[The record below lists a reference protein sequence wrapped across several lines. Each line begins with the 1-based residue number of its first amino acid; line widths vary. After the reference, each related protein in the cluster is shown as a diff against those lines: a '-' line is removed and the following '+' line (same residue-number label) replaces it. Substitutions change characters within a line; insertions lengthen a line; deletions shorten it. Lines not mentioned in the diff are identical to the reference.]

1 MRGKGH
7 LLQLIDERG
16 QFDENA
22 CESFLHDA
30 GAIEWNKKYNVI
42 SIMGP
47 QSSGKSTLMNHA
59 FGTSFQEMDELSGCV
74 CNLFVERAREDDNAR
89 FSLSLSLVS
98 SLFLDADFYTSSFVS
113 ILFDRNRRRQTTKG
127 VWMAIAESEQSS
139 SSNNNNTVVLD
150 LEGSDGRE
158 RGEDDQTFEKQTALF
173 ALASSDVLLVNVWCN
188 DIGREHA
195 SGKPLLKT
203 ILQVNLKLFCNSSSS
218 ATRKTKL
225 VFVIRDRS
233 KTPIELLEKSLKED
247 VEQVWQSIKK
257 PEHFANSDVSEFFDV
272 GYFSLPHY
280 LHENEL
286 FVKECQGLRAALMS
300 STDSSSVVSSDGDT
314 TESKVPST
322 ALPTSMREIWKAV
335 QENRDL
341 DLPAHAIMVA
351 TVRCEEIATMCA
363 DAVEASDAI
372 GMLCERANTP
382 NASECTTLGKE
393 IEAIAKTGFDVYDAE
408 TAFFDKN
415 VRDMKRRELAGKLTT
430 VFKPTLEAH
439 FTNVSKKLLT
449 KVRRELDAAAS
460 GFENDEDA
468 SKKKSLKFSQMALSL
483 EEESINAWNEHVAN
497 STPTENIDGWNFEI
511 VKDLTRLFHK
521 DLEETIDHEKTEKS
535 ALMARNVERT
545 FSRQI
550 STSILGAVDEFSR
563 EICVDDEDED
573 GSSGRKSEDAEA
585 ASKRRQREEKKYS
598 LWPAARLAYRA
609 SEKKWMETLENA
621 LLNFDLPGD
630 AFESRKNE
638 AENAIKIAS
647 KGTCFEAGDKASE
660 FMRQSFNAYF
670 NKTKEGIPRV
680 WTSSDDVGKIARMA
694 RLNAVNVLANVCI
707 NRIGADMPRL
717 KAVAMTQFQ
726 TEEAKT
732 FAKEER
738 MKIAKVEKAL
748 RTLVP
753 GTNSNNTSSS
763 SETDEDQSTSTRRA
777 EEEEIAQPPFP
788 SEWSLKVCDT
798 KASDVVL
805 SPSEC
810 RQHYRRFEAETTHFV
825 AQALHAQ
832 QNAQKDGLF
841 GGAPM
846 WMIFALFVL
855 GWNEIV
861 YFLTHPFRLMFF
873 IFLALYARAILRQ
886 INAQEAFK
894 LGVVPGCAFLVA
906 KGVPAAVAIF
916 QKLIEQQS
924 PQALTEGLDFSKV
937 LLGATPG
944 GASSEDDE
952 EREEKRNEKTTDGT
966 HHHEPMDI
974 DSPHHQAK
982 KNVSSPFASVR
993 RRTAAVGAAR
1003 D

>member
-1 MRGKGH
+1 M
-7 LLQLIDERG
+7 LT
-16 QFDENA
+16 
-22 CESFLHDA
+22 
-30 GAIEWNKKYNVI
+30 
-42 SIMGP
+42 
-47 QSSGKSTLMNHA
+47 TLN
-59 FGTSFQEMDELSGCV
+59 T
-74 CNLFVERAREDDNAR
+74 
-89 FSLSLSLVS
+89 
-98 SLFLDADFYTSSFVS
+98 
-113 ILFDRNRRRQTTKG
+113 ILFFLFNRRRQTTKG
-127 VWMAIAESEQSS
+127 VWMAIAESDD
-139 SSNNNNTVVLD
+139 NNNNTIVLD

-173 ALASSDVLLVNVWCN
+173 ALAASDVLLVNVWCN

-203 ILQVNLKLFCNSSSS
+203 ILQVNLKLFCSNNKT
-218 ATRKTKL
+218 ATKKTKL

-233 KTPIELLEKSLKED
+233 KTPIELLEKALKED

-280 LHENEL
+280 LHENEV
-286 FVKECQGLRAALMS
+286 FVKECKGLRAALIS
-300 STDSSSVVSSDGDT
+300 STDGEST
-314 TESKVPST
+314 QHESKVPST

-449 KVRRELDAAAS
+449 KVRKELDAGFES
-460 GFENDEDA
+460 GFE
-468 SKKKSLKFSQMALSL
+468 KKSTKKFSQMALSL
-483 EEESINAWNEHVAN
+483 REDSINEWNEHVAN

-521 DLEETIDHEKTEKS
+521 DLEETVDHEKTEKS
-535 ALMARNVERT
+535 ALLARNVERT
-545 FSRQI
+545 FSRQV

-563 EICVDDEDED
+563 EICVVDDSDD
-573 GSSGRKSEDAEA
+573 KSEDAEA
-585 ASKRRQREEKKYS
+585 ALKRRQRREEKKYS

-609 SEKKWMETLENA
+609 SEKKWIETLESA
-621 LLNFDLPGD
+621 LLNFDLPKD
-630 AFESRKNE
+630 AFDSRKNE

-647 KGTCFEAGDKASE
+647 NGACFEAGDKASE
-660 FMRQSFNAYF
+660 FMRQSFSAYF

-680 WTSSDDVGKIARMA
+680 WTSSDDVGKIARLA
-694 RLNAVNVLANVCI
+694 RLNAVNVLANICI

-717 KAVAMTQFQ
+717 KAVAMRQFQ
-726 TEEAKT
+726 TDEAKT
-732 FAKEER
+732 FSKEER
-738 MKIAKVEKAL
+738 MKIAKVEKTL

-753 GTNSNNTSSS
+753 GVMNKTG
-763 SETDEDQSTSTRRA
+763 
-777 EEEEIAQPPFP
+777 EEEEEKQEEEYPLSGGLKNPEEVMIAQPPFP
-788 SEWSLKVCDT
+788 SEWSLKLCDT
-798 KASDVVL
+798 KASDVIL

-810 RQHYRRFEAETTHFV
+810 RQHYRRFESETTHFV

-832 QNAQKDGLF
+832 QNAKKDGLF
-841 GGAPM
+841 GGAPV

-873 IFLALYARAILRQ
+873 VFLGLYARAILRQ

-906 KGVPAAVAIF
+906 KGVPAAISIF

-924 PQALTEGLDFSKV
+924 PEALTEGLDFSKV
-937 LLGATPG
+937 LLGAG
-944 GASSEDDE
+944 GGGGGTSANDE
-952 EREEKRNEKTTDGT
+952 EEEEVKRTE
-966 HHHEPMDI
+966 EPMDI
-974 DSPHHQAK
+974 DSPAIADETTK
-982 KNVSSPFASVR
+982 KVTSPFASVR
-993 RRTAAVGAAR
+993 RRTNHQQQQSADAR
-1003 D
+1003 

>member
-1 MRGKGH
+1 
-7 LLQLIDERG
+7 
-16 QFDENA
+16 
-22 CESFLHDA
+22 
-30 GAIEWNKKYNVI
+30 
-42 SIMGP
+42 
-47 QSSGKSTLMNHA
+47 
-59 FGTSFQEMDELSGCV
+59 
-74 CNLFVERAREDDNAR
+74 
-89 FSLSLSLVS
+89 
-98 SLFLDADFYTSSFVS
+98 
-113 ILFDRNRRRQTTKG
+113 
-127 VWMAIAESEQSS
+127 MAIAEQSDD
-139 SSNNNNTVVLD
+139 NNNNTIVLD

-173 ALASSDVLLVNVWCN
+173 ALAASDVLLVNVWCN

-203 ILQVNLKLFCNSSSS
+203 ILQVNLKLFCSNNKT
-218 ATRKTKL
+218 ATKKTKL

-233 KTPIELLEKSLKED
+233 KTPIELLEKALKED

-280 LHENEL
+280 LHENEV
-286 FVKECQGLRAALMS
+286 FVKECKGLRAALIS
-300 STDSSSVVSSDGDT
+300 STDDEST
-314 TESKVPST
+314 HESKVPST

-415 VRDMKRRELAGKLTT
+415 VRDMKRRGLAGKLTT

-449 KVRRELDAAAS
+449 KVRRELDAGFES
-460 GFENDEDA
+460 GFE
-468 SKKKSLKFSQMALSL
+468 KKSTKKFSQMALSL
-483 EEESINAWNEHVAN
+483 REDSINEWNEHVAN

-521 DLEETIDHEKTEKS
+521 DLEETVDHEKTEKS

-545 FSRQI
+545 FSRQV

-563 EICVDDEDED
+563 EICVDDDSD
-573 GSSGRKSEDAEA
+573 DKSEDAEA
-585 ASKRRQREEKKYS
+585 ALKRRQRREEKKYS

-609 SEKKWMETLENA
+609 SEKKWIETLENA
-621 LLNFDLPGD
+621 LLNFDLPKD
-630 AFESRKNE
+630 AFDSRKNE

-647 KGTCFEAGDKASE
+647 NGACFEAGDKASE
-660 FMRQSFNAYF
+660 FMRQSFSAYF

-680 WTSSDDVGKIARMA
+680 WTSSDDVGRIARLA
-694 RLNAVNVLANVCI
+694 RLNAVNVLANICI

-726 TEEAKT
+726 TDEAKQ
-732 FAKEER
+732 FSKEER
-738 MKIAKVEKAL
+738 MKIAKVEKTL

-753 GTNSNNTSSS
+753 GVMNKTG
-763 SETDEDQSTSTRRA
+763 EEGEKQ
-777 EEEEIAQPPFP
+777 EEEYPLSGGLKTKNPEEEMIAQPPFP
-788 SEWSLKVCDT
+788 SEWSLKLCDT
-798 KASDVVL
+798 KASDVIL

-810 RQHYRRFEAETTHFV
+810 RQHYRRFESETTHFV

-832 QNAQKDGLF
+832 QNAKKDGLF
-841 GGAPM
+841 GGAPV

-873 IFLALYARAILRQ
+873 VFLGLYARAILRQ
-886 INAQEAFK
+886 INAKEAFK

-906 KGVPAAVAIF
+906 KGVPAAISIF

-924 PQALTEGLDFSKV
+924 PEALTEGLDFSKV
-937 LLGATPG
+937 LLGAG
-944 GASSEDDE
+944 GGGGEISANDE
-952 EREEKRNEKTTDGT
+952 EEEEVKRTE
-966 HHHEPMDI
+966 EPMDI
-974 DSPHHQAK
+974 DSPAK
-982 KNVSSPFASVR
+982 KVVVSPFASVR
-993 RRTAAVGAAR
+993 RRTNHQHHQQSADAR
-1003 D
+1003 

>member
-1 MRGKGH
+1 MRGGDKGQDKM
-7 LLQLIDERG
+7 QLIDERG
-16 QFDENA
+16 EFDEHA

-30 GAIEWNKKYNVI
+30 ANAHEWNKKYAVM

-59 FGTSFQEMDELSGCV
+59 FGTSFREMDELSG
-74 CNLFVERAREDDNAR
+74 
-89 FSLSLSLVS
+89 
-98 SLFLDADFYTSSFVS
+98 
-113 ILFDRNRRRQTTKG
+113 RRQTTKG
-127 VWMAIAESEQSS
+127 VWMAIAEQSDD
-139 SSNNNNTVVLD
+139 NNNNTIVLD

-173 ALASSDVLLVNVWCN
+173 ALAASDVLLVNVWCN

-203 ILQVNLKLFCNSSSS
+203 ILQVNLKLFCSNNKT
-218 ATRKTKL
+218 ATKKTKL

-233 KTPIELLEKSLKED
+233 KTPIELLEKALKED

-280 LHENEL
+280 LHENEV
-286 FVKECQGLRAALMS
+286 FVKECKGLRAALIS
-300 STDSSSVVSSDGDT
+300 STDDEST
-314 TESKVPST
+314 HESKVPST

-449 KVRRELDAAAS
+449 KVRRELDAGFES
-460 GFENDEDA
+460 GFE
-468 SKKKSLKFSQMALSL
+468 KKSTKKFSQMALSL
-483 EEESINAWNEHVAN
+483 REDSINEWNEHVAN

-521 DLEETIDHEKTEKS
+521 DLEETVDHEKTEKS

-545 FSRQI
+545 FSRQV

-563 EICVDDEDED
+563 EICVDDDSD
-573 GSSGRKSEDAEA
+573 DKSEDAEA
-585 ASKRRQREEKKYS
+585 ALKRRQRREEKKYS

-609 SEKKWMETLENA
+609 SEKKWIETLENA
-621 LLNFDLPGD
+621 LLNFDLPKD
-630 AFESRKNE
+630 AFDSRKNE

-647 KGTCFEAGDKASE
+647 NGACFEAGDKASE
-660 FMRQSFNAYF
+660 FMRQSFSAYF

-680 WTSSDDVGKIARMA
+680 WTSSDDVGRIARLA
-694 RLNAVNVLANVCI
+694 RLNAVNVLANICI

-726 TEEAKT
+726 TDEAKQ
-732 FAKEER
+732 FSKEER
-738 MKIAKVEKAL
+738 MKIAKVEKTL

-753 GTNSNNTSSS
+753 GVMNKTG
-763 SETDEDQSTSTRRA
+763 EEGEKQ
-777 EEEEIAQPPFP
+777 EEEYPLSGGLKTKNPEEEMIAQPPFP
-788 SEWSLKVCDT
+788 SEWSLKLCDT
-798 KASDVVL
+798 KASDVIL

-810 RQHYRRFEAETTHFV
+810 RQHYRRFESETTHFV

-832 QNAQKDGLF
+832 QNAKKDGLF
-841 GGAPM
+841 GGAPV

-873 IFLALYARAILRQ
+873 VFLGLYARAILRQ
-886 INAQEAFK
+886 INAKEAFK

-906 KGVPAAVAIF
+906 KGVPAAISIF

-924 PQALTEGLDFSKV
+924 PEALTEGLDFSKV
-937 LLGATPG
+937 LLGAG
-944 GASSEDDE
+944 GGGGETSANDE
-952 EREEKRNEKTTDGT
+952 EEEEVKRSE
-966 HHHEPMDI
+966 EPMDI
-974 DSPHHQAK
+974 DSPAK
-982 KNVSSPFASVR
+982 KVVVSPFASVR
-993 RRTAAVGAAR
+993 RRANHQHHQQSADAR
-1003 D
+1003 

>member
-1 MRGKGH
+1 
-7 LLQLIDERG
+7 
-16 QFDENA
+16 
-22 CESFLHDA
+22 
-30 GAIEWNKKYNVI
+30 
-42 SIMGP
+42 
-47 QSSGKSTLMNHA
+47 
-59 FGTSFQEMDELSGCV
+59 
-74 CNLFVERAREDDNAR
+74 
-89 FSLSLSLVS
+89 
-98 SLFLDADFYTSSFVS
+98 
-113 ILFDRNRRRQTTKG
+113 
-127 VWMAIAESEQSS
+127 MAIAEQSDD
-139 SSNNNNTVVLD
+139 NNNNTIVLD

-173 ALASSDVLLVNVWCN
+173 ALAASDVLLVNVWCN

-203 ILQVNLKLFCNSSSS
+203 ILQVNLKLFCSNNK
-218 ATRKTKL
+218 TTTKKTKL

-233 KTPIELLEKSLKED
+233 KTPIELLEKALKED

-280 LHENEL
+280 LHENEV
-286 FVKECQGLRAALMS
+286 FVKECKGLRAALIS
-300 STDSSSVVSSDGDT
+300 STDDEST
-314 TESKVPST
+314 HESKVPST

-449 KVRRELDAAAS
+449 KVRRELDAGFES
-460 GFENDEDA
+460 GFE
-468 SKKKSLKFSQMALSL
+468 KKSTKKFSQMALSL
-483 EEESINAWNEHVAN
+483 REDSINEWNEHVAN

-521 DLEETIDHEKTEKS
+521 DLEETVDHEKTEKS

-545 FSRQI
+545 FSRQV

-563 EICVDDEDED
+563 EICVDDDSD
-573 GSSGRKSEDAEA
+573 DKSEDAEA
-585 ASKRRQREEKKYS
+585 ALKRRQRREEKKYS

-609 SEKKWMETLENA
+609 SEKKWIETLENA
-621 LLNFDLPGD
+621 LLNFDLPRD
-630 AFESRKNE
+630 AFDSRKNE

-647 KGTCFEAGDKASE
+647 NGACFEAGDKASE
-660 FMRQSFNAYF
+660 FMRQSFSAYF

-680 WTSSDDVGKIARMA
+680 WTSSDDVGRIARLA
-694 RLNAVNVLANVCI
+694 RLNAVNVLANICI

-726 TEEAKT
+726 TDEAKQ
-732 FAKEER
+732 FSKEER
-738 MKIAKVEKAL
+738 MKIAKVEKTL

-753 GTNSNNTSSS
+753 GVMNKTG
-763 SETDEDQSTSTRRA
+763 EEGEKQ
-777 EEEEIAQPPFP
+777 EEEYPLSGGLKTKNPEEEMIAQPPFP
-788 SEWSLKVCDT
+788 SEWSLKLCDT
-798 KASDVVL
+798 KASDVIL

-810 RQHYRRFEAETTHFV
+810 RQHYRRFESETTHFV

-832 QNAQKDGLF
+832 QNAKKDGLF
-841 GGAPM
+841 GGAPV

-873 IFLALYARAILRQ
+873 VFLGLYARAILRQ
-886 INAQEAFK
+886 INAKEAFK
-894 LGVVPGCAFLVA
+894 IGVVPGCAFLVA
-906 KGVPAAVAIF
+906 KGVPAAISIF

-924 PQALTEGLDFSKV
+924 PEALTEGLDFSKV
-937 LLGATPG
+937 LLGAG
-944 GASSEDDE
+944 GGGGETSANDE
-952 EREEKRNEKTTDGT
+952 EEEEVKRTE
-966 HHHEPMDI
+966 EPMDI
-974 DSPHHQAK
+974 DSPAIADETTK
-982 KNVSSPFASVR
+982 KVTSPFASVR
-993 RRTAAVGAAR
+993 RRTNHQHQQSADAR
-1003 D
+1003 

>member
-1 MRGKGH
+1 
-7 LLQLIDERG
+7 
-16 QFDENA
+16 
-22 CESFLHDA
+22 
-30 GAIEWNKKYNVI
+30 
-42 SIMGP
+42 
-47 QSSGKSTLMNHA
+47 
-59 FGTSFQEMDELSGCV
+59 
-74 CNLFVERAREDDNAR
+74 
-89 FSLSLSLVS
+89 
-98 SLFLDADFYTSSFVS
+98 
-113 ILFDRNRRRQTTKG
+113 
-127 VWMAIAESEQSS
+127 MAIAEQSDD
-139 SSNNNNTVVLD
+139 NNNNTIVLD

-173 ALASSDVLLVNVWCN
+173 ALAASDVLLVNVWCN

-203 ILQVNLKLFCNSSSS
+203 ILQVNLKLFCSNNK
-218 ATRKTKL
+218 TTTKKTKL

-233 KTPIELLEKSLKED
+233 KTPIELLEKALKED

-280 LHENEL
+280 LHENEV
-286 FVKECQGLRAALMS
+286 FVKECKGLRAALIS
-300 STDSSSVVSSDGDT
+300 STDDEST
-314 TESKVPST
+314 HESKVPST

-449 KVRRELDAAAS
+449 KVRRELDAGFES
-460 GFENDEDA
+460 GFE
-468 SKKKSLKFSQMALSL
+468 KKSTKKFSQMALSL
-483 EEESINAWNEHVAN
+483 REDSINEWNEHVAN

-521 DLEETIDHEKTEKS
+521 DLEETVDHEKTEKS

-545 FSRQI
+545 FSRQV
-550 STSILGAVDEFSR
+550 STSIIGAVDEFSR
-563 EICVDDEDED
+563 EICVDDDSD
-573 GSSGRKSEDAEA
+573 DKSEDAEA
-585 ASKRRQREEKKYS
+585 ALKRRQRREEKKYS

-609 SEKKWMETLENA
+609 SEKKWIETLENA
-621 LLNFDLPGD
+621 LLNFDLPRD
-630 AFESRKNE
+630 AFDSRKNE

-647 KGTCFEAGDKASE
+647 NGACFEAGDKASE
-660 FMRQSFNAYF
+660 FMRQSFSAYF

-680 WTSSDDVGKIARMA
+680 WTSSDDVGRIARLA
-694 RLNAVNVLANVCI
+694 RLNAVNVLANICI

-726 TEEAKT
+726 TDEAKQ
-732 FAKEER
+732 FSKEER
-738 MKIAKVEKAL
+738 MKIAKVEKTL

-753 GTNSNNTSSS
+753 GVMNKTG
-763 SETDEDQSTSTRRA
+763 EEGEKQ
-777 EEEEIAQPPFP
+777 EEEYPLSGGLKTKNPEEEMIAQPPFP
-788 SEWSLKVCDT
+788 SEWSLKLCDT
-798 KASDVVL
+798 KASDVIL

-810 RQHYRRFEAETTHFV
+810 RQHYRRFESETTHFV

-832 QNAQKDGLF
+832 QNAKKDGLF
-841 GGAPM
+841 GGAPV

-873 IFLALYARAILRQ
+873 VFLGLYARAILRQ
-886 INAQEAFK
+886 INAKEAFK

-906 KGVPAAVAIF
+906 KGVPAAISIF

-924 PQALTEGLDFSKV
+924 PEALTEGLDFSKV
-937 LLGATPG
+937 LLGAG
-944 GASSEDDE
+944 GGGGETSANDE
-952 EREEKRNEKTTDGT
+952 EEEEVKRTE
-966 HHHEPMDI
+966 EPMDI
-974 DSPHHQAK
+974 DSPAIADETTK
-982 KNVSSPFASVR
+982 KVTSPFASVR
-993 RRTAAVGAAR
+993 RRTNHQHQQSADAR
-1003 D
+1003 

>member
-1 MRGKGH
+1 
-7 LLQLIDERG
+7 
-16 QFDENA
+16 
-22 CESFLHDA
+22 
-30 GAIEWNKKYNVI
+30 
-42 SIMGP
+42 
-47 QSSGKSTLMNHA
+47 
-59 FGTSFQEMDELSGCV
+59 
-74 CNLFVERAREDDNAR
+74 
-89 FSLSLSLVS
+89 
-98 SLFLDADFYTSSFVS
+98 
-113 ILFDRNRRRQTTKG
+113 
-127 VWMAIAESEQSS
+127 MAIAEQSDD
-139 SSNNNNTVVLD
+139 NNNNTIVLD

-173 ALASSDVLLVNVWCN
+173 ALAASDVLLVNVWCN

-203 ILQVNLKLFCNSSSS
+203 ILQVNLKLFCSNNKT
-218 ATRKTKL
+218 ATKKTKL

-233 KTPIELLEKSLKED
+233 KTPIELLEKALKED

-280 LHENEL
+280 LHENEV
-286 FVKECQGLRAALMS
+286 FVKECKGLRAALIS
-300 STDSSSVVSSDGDT
+300 STDDEST
-314 TESKVPST
+314 HESKVPST

-449 KVRRELDAAAS
+449 KVRRELDAGFES
-460 GFENDEDA
+460 GFE
-468 SKKKSLKFSQMALSL
+468 KKSTKKFSQMALSL
-483 EEESINAWNEHVAN
+483 REDSINEWNEHVAN

-521 DLEETIDHEKTEKS
+521 DLEETVDHEKTEKS
-535 ALMARNVERT
+535 ALLARNVERT
-545 FSRQI
+545 FSRQV

-563 EICVDDEDED
+563 EICVDDDSD
-573 GSSGRKSEDAEA
+573 DKSEDAEA
-585 ASKRRQREEKKYS
+585 ALKRRQRREEKKYS

-609 SEKKWMETLENA
+609 SEKKWIETLENA
-621 LLNFDLPGD
+621 LLNFDLPKD
-630 AFESRKNE
+630 AFDSRKNE

-647 KGTCFEAGDKASE
+647 NGACFEAGDKASE
-660 FMRQSFNAYF
+660 FMRQSFSAYF

-680 WTSSDDVGKIARMA
+680 WTSSDDVGRIARLA
-694 RLNAVNVLANVCI
+694 RLNAVNVLANICI

-726 TEEAKT
+726 TDEAKT
-732 FAKEER
+732 FSKEER
-738 MKIAKVEKAL
+738 MKIAKVEKTL

-753 GTNSNNTSSS
+753 GVMNKTG
-763 SETDEDQSTSTRRA
+763 
-777 EEEEIAQPPFP
+777 EEEEKQEEESLSGGLKTKNPEEEMIAQPPFP
-788 SEWSLKVCDT
+788 SEWSLKLCDT
-798 KASDVVL
+798 KASDVIL

-810 RQHYRRFEAETTHFV
+810 RQHYRRFESETTHFV

-832 QNAQKDGLF
+832 QNAKKDGLF
-841 GGAPM
+841 GGAPV

-873 IFLALYARAILRQ
+873 VFLGLYARAILRQ
-886 INAQEAFK
+886 INAKEAFK

-906 KGVPAAVAIF
+906 KGVPAAISIF

-924 PQALTEGLDFSKV
+924 PEALTEGLDFSKV
-937 LLGATPG
+937 LLGAG
-944 GASSEDDE
+944 GGGGETSANDE
-952 EREEKRNEKTTDGT
+952 EEEEVKRTE
-966 HHHEPMDI
+966 EPMDI
-974 DSPHHQAK
+974 DSPAIADETTK
-982 KNVSSPFASVR
+982 KVTSPFASVR
-993 RRTAAVGAAR
+993 RRTNHQHHQQSADAR
-1003 D
+1003 

>member
-1 MRGKGH
+1 M
-7 LLQLIDERG
+7 LTALND
-16 QFDENA
+16 
-22 CESFLHDA
+22 
-30 GAIEWNKKYNVI
+30 
-42 SIMGP
+42 
-47 QSSGKSTLMNHA
+47 
-59 FGTSFQEMDELSGCV
+59 
-74 CNLFVERAREDDNAR
+74 
-89 FSLSLSLVS
+89 
-98 SLFLDADFYTSSFVS
+98 
-113 ILFDRNRRRQTTKG
+113 ILFFLFNRRRQTTKG
-127 VWMAIAESEQSS
+127 VWMAIAEQSEQSDD
-139 SSNNNNTVVLD
+139 NNNNTIVLD

-173 ALASSDVLLVNVWCN
+173 ALAASDVLLVNVWCN

-203 ILQVNLKLFCNSSSS
+203 ILQVNLKLFCSNNKT
-218 ATRKTKL
+218 ATKKTKL

-233 KTPIELLEKSLKED
+233 KTPIELLEKALKED

-280 LHENEL
+280 LHENEV
-286 FVKECQGLRAALMS
+286 FVKECKGLRAALIS
-300 STDSSSVVSSDGDT
+300 STDDEST
-314 TESKVPST
+314 HESKVPST

-382 NASECTTLGKE
+382 NASECTTLGQE

-449 KVRRELDAAAS
+449 KVRRELDAGFES
-460 GFENDEDA
+460 GFE
-468 SKKKSLKFSQMALSL
+468 KKSTKKFSQMALSL
-483 EEESINAWNEHVAN
+483 REDSINEWNEHVAN

-521 DLEETIDHEKTEKS
+521 DLEETVDHEKTEKS
-535 ALMARNVERT
+535 ALLARNVERT
-545 FSRQI
+545 FSRQV

-563 EICVDDEDED
+563 EICVDDDD
-573 GSSGRKSEDAEA
+573 DDDDKSEDAEA
-585 ASKRRQREEKKYS
+585 ALKRRQRREEKKYS

-609 SEKKWMETLENA
+609 SEKKWIETLENA
-621 LLNFDLPGD
+621 LLNFDLPKD
-630 AFESRKNE
+630 AFDSRKNE

-647 KGTCFEAGDKASE
+647 NGACFEAGDKASE
-660 FMRQSFNAYF
+660 FMRQSFSAYF

-680 WTSSDDVGKIARMA
+680 WTSSDDVGRIARLA
-694 RLNAVNVLANVCI
+694 RLNAVNVLANICI

-726 TEEAKT
+726 TDEAKQ
-732 FAKEER
+732 FSKEER
-738 MKIAKVEKAL
+738 MKIAKVEKTL

-753 GTNSNNTSSS
+753 GVMNK
-763 SETDEDQSTSTRRA
+763 TR
-777 EEEEIAQPPFP
+777 EEEENKQEEEYPLSGGLKTKNPEEEMIAQPPFP
-788 SEWSLKVCDT
+788 SEWSLKLCDT
-798 KASDVVL
+798 KASDVIL

-810 RQHYRRFEAETTHFV
+810 RQHYRRFESETTHFV

-832 QNAQKDGLF
+832 QNAKKDGLF
-841 GGAPM
+841 GGAPV

-873 IFLALYARAILRQ
+873 VFLGLYARAILRQ
-886 INAQEAFK
+886 INAKEAFT

-906 KGVPAAVAIF
+906 KGVPAAISIF

-937 LLGATPG
+937 LLGAG
-944 GASSEDDE
+944 GGGGTNDE
-952 EREEKRNEKTTDGT
+952 EEEEKNE
-966 HHHEPMDI
+966 EPMDI
-974 DSPHHQAK
+974 DSPAK
-982 KNVSSPFASVR
+982 AMIADETTTKKVVVSPFASVR
-993 RRTAAVGAAR
+993 RRTNHQHHQQSADAR
-1003 D
+1003 

>member
-1 MRGKGH
+1 MRGGDKGQDKM
-7 LLQLIDERG
+7 QLIDERG
-16 QFDENA
+16 EFDEHA

-30 GAIEWNKKYNVI
+30 ANAHEWNKKYTVM

-59 FGTSFQEMDELSGCV
+59 FGTSFREMDELSG
-74 CNLFVERAREDDNAR
+74 
-89 FSLSLSLVS
+89 
-98 SLFLDADFYTSSFVS
+98 
-113 ILFDRNRRRQTTKG
+113 RRQTTKG
-127 VWMAIAESEQSS
+127 VWMAIAEQSDD
-139 SSNNNNTVVLD
+139 NNNNTIVLD

-173 ALASSDVLLVNVWCN
+173 ALAASDVLLVNVWCN

-203 ILQVNLKLFCNSSSS
+203 ILQVNLKLFCSNNK
-218 ATRKTKL
+218 TTTKKTKL

-233 KTPIELLEKSLKED
+233 KTPIELLEKALKED

-280 LHENEL
+280 LHENEV
-286 FVKECQGLRAALMS
+286 FVKECKGLRAALIS
-300 STDSSSVVSSDGDT
+300 STDDEST
-314 TESKVPST
+314 HESKVPST

-449 KVRRELDAAAS
+449 KVRRELDAGFES
-460 GFENDEDA
+460 GFE
-468 SKKKSLKFSQMALSL
+468 KKSTKKFSQMALSL
-483 EEESINAWNEHVAN
+483 REDSINEWNEHVAN

-521 DLEETIDHEKTEKS
+521 DLEETVDHEKTEKS

-545 FSRQI
+545 FSRQV

-563 EICVDDEDED
+563 EICVDDDSD
-573 GSSGRKSEDAEA
+573 DKSEDAEA
-585 ASKRRQREEKKYS
+585 ALKRRQRREEKKYS

-609 SEKKWMETLENA
+609 SEKKWIETLENA
-621 LLNFDLPGD
+621 LLNFDLPKD
-630 AFESRKNE
+630 AFDSRKNE

-647 KGTCFEAGDKASE
+647 NGACFEAGDKASE
-660 FMRQSFNAYF
+660 FMRQSFSAYF

-680 WTSSDDVGKIARMA
+680 WTSSDDVGRIARLA
-694 RLNAVNVLANVCI
+694 RLNAVNVLANICI

-726 TEEAKT
+726 TDEAKQ
-732 FAKEER
+732 FSKEER
-738 MKIAKVEKAL
+738 MKIAKVEKTL

-753 GTNSNNTSSS
+753 GVMNKTG
-763 SETDEDQSTSTRRA
+763 EEGEKQ
-777 EEEEIAQPPFP
+777 EEEYPLSGGLKTKNPEEEMIAQPPFP
-788 SEWSLKVCDT
+788 SEWSLKLCDT
-798 KASDVVL
+798 KASDVIL

-810 RQHYRRFEAETTHFV
+810 RQHYRRFESETTHFV

-832 QNAQKDGLF
+832 QNAKKDGLF
-841 GGAPM
+841 GGAPV

-873 IFLALYARAILRQ
+873 VFLGLYARAILRQ
-886 INAQEAFK
+886 INAKEAFK

-906 KGVPAAVAIF
+906 KGVPAAISIF

-924 PQALTEGLDFSKV
+924 PEALTEGLDFSKV
-937 LLGATPG
+937 LLGAG
-944 GASSEDDE
+944 GGGGETSANDE
-952 EREEKRNEKTTDGT
+952 EEEEVKRTE
-966 HHHEPMDI
+966 EPMDI
-974 DSPHHQAK
+974 DSPAK
-982 KNVSSPFASVR
+982 KVVVSPFASVR
-993 RRTAAVGAAR
+993 RRANHQHHQQSADAR
-1003 D
+1003 

>member
-1 MRGKGH
+1 
-7 LLQLIDERG
+7 
-16 QFDENA
+16 
-22 CESFLHDA
+22 
-30 GAIEWNKKYNVI
+30 
-42 SIMGP
+42 
-47 QSSGKSTLMNHA
+47 
-59 FGTSFQEMDELSGCV
+59 
-74 CNLFVERAREDDNAR
+74 
-89 FSLSLSLVS
+89 
-98 SLFLDADFYTSSFVS
+98 
-113 ILFDRNRRRQTTKG
+113 
-127 VWMAIAESEQSS
+127 MAIAEQSDD
-139 SSNNNNTVVLD
+139 NNNNTIVLD

-173 ALASSDVLLVNVWCN
+173 ALAASDVLLVNVWCN

-203 ILQVNLKLFCNSSSS
+203 ILQVNLKLFCSNNK
-218 ATRKTKL
+218 TTTKKTKL

-233 KTPIELLEKSLKED
+233 KTPIELLEKALKED

-280 LHENEL
+280 LHENEV
-286 FVKECQGLRAALMS
+286 FVKECKGLRAALIS
-300 STDSSSVVSSDGDT
+300 STDDEST
-314 TESKVPST
+314 HESKVPST

-449 KVRRELDAAAS
+449 KVRRELDAGFES
-460 GFENDEDA
+460 GFE
-468 SKKKSLKFSQMALSL
+468 KKSTKKFSQMALSL
-483 EEESINAWNEHVAN
+483 REDSINEWNEHVAN

-521 DLEETIDHEKTEKS
+521 DLEETVDHEKTEKS

-545 FSRQI
+545 FSRQV

-563 EICVDDEDED
+563 EICVDDDSD
-573 GSSGRKSEDAEA
+573 DKSEDAEA
-585 ASKRRQREEKKYS
+585 ALKRRQRREEKKYS
-598 LWPAARLAYRA
+598 LWPAARLAYHA
-609 SEKKWMETLENA
+609 SEKKWIETLENA
-621 LLNFDLPGD
+621 LLNFDLPKD
-630 AFESRKNE
+630 AFDSRKNE

-647 KGTCFEAGDKASE
+647 NGACFEAGDKASE
-660 FMRQSFNAYF
+660 FMRQSFSAYF

-680 WTSSDDVGKIARMA
+680 WTSSDDVGRIARLA
-694 RLNAVNVLANVCI
+694 RLNAVNVLANICI

-726 TEEAKT
+726 TDEAKT
-732 FAKEER
+732 FSKEER
-738 MKIAKVEKAL
+738 MKIAKVEKTL

-753 GTNSNNTSSS
+753 GVMNKTG
-763 SETDEDQSTSTRRA
+763 EEGEKQ
-777 EEEEIAQPPFP
+777 EEEYPLSGGLKTKNPEEEMIAQPPFP
-788 SEWSLKVCDT
+788 SEWSLKLCDT
-798 KASDVVL
+798 KASDVIL

-810 RQHYRRFEAETTHFV
+810 RQHYRRFESETTHFV

-832 QNAQKDGLF
+832 QNAKKDGLF
-841 GGAPM
+841 GGAPV

-873 IFLALYARAILRQ
+873 VFLGLYARAILRQ
-886 INAQEAFK
+886 INAKEAFK

-906 KGVPAAVAIF
+906 KGVPAAISIF

-924 PQALTEGLDFSKV
+924 PEALTEGLDFSKV
-937 LLGATPG
+937 LLGAG
-944 GASSEDDE
+944 GGGGETSANDE
-952 EREEKRNEKTTDGT
+952 EEEEVKRTE
-966 HHHEPMDI
+966 EPMDI
-974 DSPHHQAK
+974 DSPAIADETTK
-982 KNVSSPFASVR
+982 KVTSPFASVR
-993 RRTAAVGAAR
+993 RRTNHQHQQSADAR
-1003 D
+1003 

>member
-1 MRGKGH
+1 
-7 LLQLIDERG
+7 
-16 QFDENA
+16 
-22 CESFLHDA
+22 
-30 GAIEWNKKYNVI
+30 
-42 SIMGP
+42 
-47 QSSGKSTLMNHA
+47 
-59 FGTSFQEMDELSGCV
+59 
-74 CNLFVERAREDDNAR
+74 
-89 FSLSLSLVS
+89 
-98 SLFLDADFYTSSFVS
+98 
-113 ILFDRNRRRQTTKG
+113 
-127 VWMAIAESEQSS
+127 MAIAEQSDD
-139 SSNNNNTVVLD
+139 NNNNTIVLD

-173 ALASSDVLLVNVWCN
+173 ALAASDVLLVNVWCN

-203 ILQVNLKLFCNSSSS
+203 ILQVNLKLFCSNNK
-218 ATRKTKL
+218 TTTKKTKL

-233 KTPIELLEKSLKED
+233 KTPIELLEKALKED

-280 LHENEL
+280 LHENEV
-286 FVKECQGLRAALMS
+286 FVKECKGLRAALIS
-300 STDSSSVVSSDGDT
+300 STDDEST
-314 TESKVPST
+314 HESKVPST

-382 NASECTTLGKE
+382 NASECTTLGQE

-449 KVRRELDAAAS
+449 KVRRELDAGFES
-460 GFENDEDA
+460 GFE
-468 SKKKSLKFSQMALSL
+468 KKSTKKFSQMALSL
-483 EEESINAWNEHVAN
+483 REDSINEWNEHVAN

-521 DLEETIDHEKTEKS
+521 DLEETVDHEKTEKS

-545 FSRQI
+545 FSRQV

-563 EICVDDEDED
+563 EICVDDDSD
-573 GSSGRKSEDAEA
+573 DKSEDAEA
-585 ASKRRQREEKKYS
+585 ALKRRQRREEKKYS

-609 SEKKWMETLENA
+609 SEKKWIETLENA
-621 LLNFDLPGD
+621 LLNFDLPRD
-630 AFESRKNE
+630 AFDSRKNE

-647 KGTCFEAGDKASE
+647 NGACFEAGDKASE
-660 FMRQSFNAYF
+660 FMRQSFSAYF

-680 WTSSDDVGKIARMA
+680 WTSSDDVGRIARLA
-694 RLNAVNVLANVCI
+694 RLNAVNVLANICI

-726 TEEAKT
+726 TDEAKQ
-732 FAKEER
+732 FSKEER
-738 MKIAKVEKAL
+738 MKIAKVEKTL

-753 GTNSNNTSSS
+753 GVMNKTG
-763 SETDEDQSTSTRRA
+763 
-777 EEEEIAQPPFP
+777 EEEEKQEEEYPLSGGLKTKNPEEEMIAQPPFP
-788 SEWSLKVCDT
+788 SEWSLKLCDT
-798 KASDVVL
+798 KASDVIL

-810 RQHYRRFEAETTHFV
+810 RQHYRRFESETTHFV

-832 QNAQKDGLF
+832 QNAKKDGLF
-841 GGAPM
+841 GGAPV

-873 IFLALYARAILRQ
+873 VFLGLYARAILRQ
-886 INAQEAFK
+886 INAKEAFK

-906 KGVPAAVAIF
+906 KGVPAAISIF

-924 PQALTEGLDFSKV
+924 PEALTEGLDFSKV
-937 LLGATPG
+937 LLGAG
-944 GASSEDDE
+944 GGGGETSANDE
-952 EREEKRNEKTTDGT
+952 EEEEVKRTE
-966 HHHEPMDI
+966 EPMDI
-974 DSPHHQAK
+974 DSPAK
-982 KNVSSPFASVR
+982 KVVVSPFASVR
-993 RRTAAVGAAR
+993 RRTNHQHHQQSADAR
-1003 D
+1003 

>member
-1 MRGKGH
+1 
-7 LLQLIDERG
+7 
-16 QFDENA
+16 
-22 CESFLHDA
+22 
-30 GAIEWNKKYNVI
+30 
-42 SIMGP
+42 
-47 QSSGKSTLMNHA
+47 
-59 FGTSFQEMDELSGCV
+59 
-74 CNLFVERAREDDNAR
+74 
-89 FSLSLSLVS
+89 
-98 SLFLDADFYTSSFVS
+98 
-113 ILFDRNRRRQTTKG
+113 
-127 VWMAIAESEQSS
+127 MAIAEQSDD
-139 SSNNNNTVVLD
+139 NNNNTIVLD

-173 ALASSDVLLVNVWCN
+173 ALAASDVLLVNVWCN

-203 ILQVNLKLFCNSSSS
+203 ILQVNLKLFCSNNK
-218 ATRKTKL
+218 TTTKKTKL

-233 KTPIELLEKSLKED
+233 KTPIELLEKALKED

-280 LHENEL
+280 LHENEV
-286 FVKECQGLRAALMS
+286 FVKECKGLRAALIS
-300 STDSSSVVSSDGDT
+300 STDDEST
-314 TESKVPST
+314 HESKVPST

-449 KVRRELDAAAS
+449 KVRRELDAGFES
-460 GFENDEDA
+460 GFE
-468 SKKKSLKFSQMALSL
+468 KKSTKKFSQMALSL
-483 EEESINAWNEHVAN
+483 REDSINEWNEHVAN

-521 DLEETIDHEKTEKS
+521 DLEETVDHEKTEKS

-545 FSRQI
+545 FSRQV

-563 EICVDDEDED
+563 EICVDDDSD
-573 GSSGRKSEDAEA
+573 DKSEDAEA
-585 ASKRRQREEKKYS
+585 ALKRRQRREEKKYS

-609 SEKKWMETLENA
+609 SEKKWIETLENA
-621 LLNFDLPGD
+621 LLNFDLPRD
-630 AFESRKNE
+630 AFDSRKNE

-647 KGTCFEAGDKASE
+647 NGACFEAGDKASE
-660 FMRQSFNAYF
+660 FMRQSFSAYF

-680 WTSSDDVGKIARMA
+680 WTSSDDVGRIARLA
-694 RLNAVNVLANVCI
+694 RLNAVNVLANICI

-726 TEEAKT
+726 TDEAKT
-732 FAKEER
+732 FSKEER
-738 MKIAKVEKAL
+738 MKIAKVEKTL

-753 GTNSNNTSSS
+753 GVMNKTG
-763 SETDEDQSTSTRRA
+763 
-777 EEEEIAQPPFP
+777 EEEEKQEEEYPLSGGLKTKNPEEEMIAQPPFP
-788 SEWSLKVCDT
+788 SEWSLKLCDT
-798 KASDVVL
+798 KASDVIL

-810 RQHYRRFEAETTHFV
+810 RQHYRRFESETTHFV

-832 QNAQKDGLF
+832 QNAKKDGLF
-841 GGAPM
+841 GGAPV

-873 IFLALYARAILRQ
+873 VFLGLYARAILRQ
-886 INAQEAFK
+886 INAKEAFK

-906 KGVPAAVAIF
+906 KGVPAAISIF

-924 PQALTEGLDFSKV
+924 PEALTEGLDFSKV
-937 LLGATPG
+937 LLGAG
-944 GASSEDDE
+944 GGGGETSANDE
-952 EREEKRNEKTTDGT
+952 EEEEVKRTE
-966 HHHEPMDI
+966 EPMDI
-974 DSPHHQAK
+974 DSPAK
-982 KNVSSPFASVR
+982 KVVVSPFASVR
-993 RRTAAVGAAR
+993 RRTNHQHHQQSADAR
-1003 D
+1003 

>member
-1 MRGKGH
+1 
-7 LLQLIDERG
+7 
-16 QFDENA
+16 
-22 CESFLHDA
+22 
-30 GAIEWNKKYNVI
+30 
-42 SIMGP
+42 
-47 QSSGKSTLMNHA
+47 
-59 FGTSFQEMDELSGCV
+59 
-74 CNLFVERAREDDNAR
+74 
-89 FSLSLSLVS
+89 
-98 SLFLDADFYTSSFVS
+98 
-113 ILFDRNRRRQTTKG
+113 
-127 VWMAIAESEQSS
+127 MAIAESDD
-139 SSNNNNTVVLD
+139 NNNNTIVLD

-173 ALASSDVLLVNVWCN
+173 ALAASDVLLVNVWCN

-203 ILQVNLKLFCNSSSS
+203 ILQVNLKLFCSNNKT
-218 ATRKTKL
+218 ATKKTKL
-225 VFVIRDRS
+225 AFVIRDRS
-233 KTPIELLEKSLKED
+233 KTPIELLEKALKED

-280 LHENEL
+280 LHENEV
-286 FVKECQGLRAALMS
+286 FVKECKGLRAALIS
-300 STDSSSVVSSDGDT
+300 STDDEST
-314 TESKVPST
+314 HESKVPST

-449 KVRRELDAAAS
+449 KVRRELDAGFES
-460 GFENDEDA
+460 GFE
-468 SKKKSLKFSQMALSL
+468 KKSTKKFSQMALSL
-483 EEESINAWNEHVAN
+483 REDSINEWNEHVAN

-521 DLEETIDHEKTEKS
+521 DLEETVDHEKTEKS

-545 FSRQI
+545 FSRQV

-563 EICVDDEDED
+563 EICVDDDSD
-573 GSSGRKSEDAEA
+573 DKSEDAEA
-585 ASKRRQREEKKYS
+585 ALKRRQRREEKKYS

-609 SEKKWMETLENA
+609 SEKKWIETLENA
-621 LLNFDLPGD
+621 LLNFDLPKD
-630 AFESRKNE
+630 AFDSRKNE

-647 KGTCFEAGDKASE
+647 NGACFEAGDKASE
-660 FMRQSFNAYF
+660 FMRQSFSAYF

-680 WTSSDDVGKIARMA
+680 WTSSDDVGRIARLA
-694 RLNAVNVLANVCI
+694 RLNAVNVLANICI

-726 TEEAKT
+726 TDEAKT
-732 FAKEER
+732 FSKEER
-738 MKIAKVEKAL
+738 MKIAKVEKTL

-753 GTNSNNTSSS
+753 GVMNKTG
-763 SETDEDQSTSTRRA
+763 
-777 EEEEIAQPPFP
+777 EEEEKQEEEYPLSGGLKTKNPEEEMIAQPPFP
-788 SEWSLKVCDT
+788 SEWSLKLCDT
-798 KASDVVL
+798 KASDVIL

-810 RQHYRRFEAETTHFV
+810 RQHYRRFESETTHFV

-832 QNAQKDGLF
+832 QNAKKDGLF
-841 GGAPM
+841 GGAPV

-873 IFLALYARAILRQ
+873 VFLGLYARAILRQ
-886 INAQEAFK
+886 INAKEAFK

-906 KGVPAAVAIF
+906 KGVPAAVSIF

-924 PQALTEGLDFSKV
+924 PEALTEGLDFSKV
-937 LLGATPG
+937 LLGAG
-944 GASSEDDE
+944 GGGGTSANDGE
-952 EREEKRNEKTTDGT
+952 EEEVKRTE
-966 HHHEPMDI
+966 EPMDI
-974 DSPHHQAK
+974 DSPAK
-982 KNVSSPFASVR
+982 KVVVSPFASVR
-993 RRTAAVGAAR
+993 RRTNHQHHQQSADAR
-1003 D
+1003 

>member
-1 MRGKGH
+1 
-7 LLQLIDERG
+7 
-16 QFDENA
+16 
-22 CESFLHDA
+22 
-30 GAIEWNKKYNVI
+30 
-42 SIMGP
+42 
-47 QSSGKSTLMNHA
+47 
-59 FGTSFQEMDELSGCV
+59 
-74 CNLFVERAREDDNAR
+74 
-89 FSLSLSLVS
+89 
-98 SLFLDADFYTSSFVS
+98 
-113 ILFDRNRRRQTTKG
+113 
-127 VWMAIAESEQSS
+127 MAIAEQSDD
-139 SSNNNNTVVLD
+139 NNNNTIVLD

-173 ALASSDVLLVNVWCN
+173 ALAASDVLLVNVWCN

-203 ILQVNLKLFCNSSSS
+203 ILQVNLKLFCSNNKT
-218 ATRKTKL
+218 ATKKTKL

-233 KTPIELLEKSLKED
+233 KTPIELLEKALKED

-280 LHENEL
+280 LHENEV
-286 FVKECQGLRAALMS
+286 FVKECKGLRAALIS
-300 STDSSSVVSSDGDT
+300 STDDEST
-314 TESKVPST
+314 HESKVPST

-382 NASECTTLGKE
+382 NASECTTLGQE

-449 KVRRELDAAAS
+449 KVRRELDAGFES
-460 GFENDEDA
+460 GFE
-468 SKKKSLKFSQMALSL
+468 KKSTKKFSQMALSL
-483 EEESINAWNEHVAN
+483 REDSINEWNEHVAN

-521 DLEETIDHEKTEKS
+521 DLEETVDHEKTEKS

-545 FSRQI
+545 FSRQV
-550 STSILGAVDEFSR
+550 STSIIGAVDEFSR
-563 EICVDDEDED
+563 EICVDDDSD
-573 GSSGRKSEDAEA
+573 DKSEDAEA
-585 ASKRRQREEKKYS
+585 ALKRRQRREEKKYS

-609 SEKKWMETLENA
+609 SEKKWIETLENA
-621 LLNFDLPGD
+621 LLNFDLPKD
-630 AFESRKNE
+630 AFDSRKNE

-647 KGTCFEAGDKASE
+647 NGACFEAGDKASE
-660 FMRQSFNAYF
+660 FMRQSFSAYF

-680 WTSSDDVGKIARMA
+680 WTSSDDVGRIARLA
-694 RLNAVNVLANVCI
+694 RLNAVNVLVNICI

-726 TEEAKT
+726 TDEAKT
-732 FAKEER
+732 FSKEER
-738 MKIAKVEKAL
+738 MKIAKAEKTL

-753 GTNSNNTSSS
+753 GVMNKTG
-763 SETDEDQSTSTRRA
+763 EEGEKQ
-777 EEEEIAQPPFP
+777 EEEYPLSGGLKTKNPEEEMIAQPPFP
-788 SEWSLKVCDT
+788 SEWSLKLCDT
-798 KASDVVL
+798 KASDVIL

-810 RQHYRRFEAETTHFV
+810 RQHYRRFESETTHFV

-832 QNAQKDGLF
+832 QNAKKDGLF
-841 GGAPM
+841 GGAPV

-873 IFLALYARAILRQ
+873 VFLGLYARAILRQ
-886 INAQEAFK
+886 INAKEAFK

-906 KGVPAAVAIF
+906 KGVPAAISIF

-924 PQALTEGLDFSKV
+924 PEALTEGLDFSKV
-937 LLGATPG
+937 LLGAG
-944 GASSEDDE
+944 GGGGETSANDE
-952 EREEKRNEKTTDGT
+952 EEEEVKRTE
-966 HHHEPMDI
+966 EPMDI
-974 DSPHHQAK
+974 DSPAK
-982 KNVSSPFASVR
+982 KVVVSPFASVR
-993 RRTAAVGAAR
+993 RRTNHQHHQQSADAR
-1003 D
+1003 

>member
-1 MRGKGH
+1 MRGGDKGQDKM
-7 LLQLIDERG
+7 QLIDERG
-16 QFDENA
+16 EFDEHA

-30 GAIEWNKKYNVI
+30 ANAHEWNKKYTVM

-59 FGTSFQEMDELSGCV
+59 FGTSFREMDELSG
-74 CNLFVERAREDDNAR
+74 
-89 FSLSLSLVS
+89 
-98 SLFLDADFYTSSFVS
+98 
-113 ILFDRNRRRQTTKG
+113 RRQTTKG
-127 VWMAIAESEQSS
+127 VWMAIAEQSDD
-139 SSNNNNTVVLD
+139 NNNNTIVLD

-173 ALASSDVLLVNVWCN
+173 ALAASDVLLVNVWCN

-203 ILQVNLKLFCNSSSS
+203 ILQVNLKLFCSNNKT
-218 ATRKTKL
+218 ATKKTKL

-233 KTPIELLEKSLKED
+233 KTPIELLEKALKED

-280 LHENEL
+280 LHENEV
-286 FVKECQGLRAALMS
+286 FVKECKGLRAALIS
-300 STDSSSVVSSDGDT
+300 STDDEST
-314 TESKVPST
+314 HESKVPST

-449 KVRRELDAAAS
+449 KVRRELDAGFES
-460 GFENDEDA
+460 GFE
-468 SKKKSLKFSQMALSL
+468 KKSTKKFSQMALSL
-483 EEESINAWNEHVAN
+483 REDSINEWNEHVAN

-521 DLEETIDHEKTEKS
+521 DLEETVDHEKTEKS

-545 FSRQI
+545 FSRQV

-563 EICVDDEDED
+563 EICVDDDSD
-573 GSSGRKSEDAEA
+573 DKSEDAEA
-585 ASKRRQREEKKYS
+585 ALKRRQRREEKKYS

-609 SEKKWMETLENA
+609 SEKKWIETLENA
-621 LLNFDLPGD
+621 LLNFDLPKD
-630 AFESRKNE
+630 AFDSRKNE

-647 KGTCFEAGDKASE
+647 NGACFEAGDKASE
-660 FMRQSFNAYF
+660 FMRQSFSAYF

-680 WTSSDDVGKIARMA
+680 WTSSDDVGRIARLA
-694 RLNAVNVLANVCI
+694 RLNAVNVLANICI

-726 TEEAKT
+726 TDEAKQ
-732 FAKEER
+732 FSKEER
-738 MKIAKVEKAL
+738 MKIAKVEKTL

-753 GTNSNNTSSS
+753 GVMNKTG
-763 SETDEDQSTSTRRA
+763 EEGEKQ
-777 EEEEIAQPPFP
+777 EEEYPLSGGLKTKNPEEEMIAQPPFP
-788 SEWSLKVCDT
+788 SEWSLKLCDT
-798 KASDVVL
+798 KASDVIL

-810 RQHYRRFEAETTHFV
+810 RQHYRRFESETTHFV

-832 QNAQKDGLF
+832 QNAKKDGLF
-841 GGAPM
+841 GGAPV

-873 IFLALYARAILRQ
+873 VFLGLYARAILRQ
-886 INAQEAFK
+886 INAKEAFK

-906 KGVPAAVAIF
+906 KGVPAAISIF

-924 PQALTEGLDFSKV
+924 PEALTEGLDFSKV
-937 LLGATPG
+937 LLGAG
-944 GASSEDDE
+944 GGGGETSANDE
-952 EREEKRNEKTTDGT
+952 EEEEVKRTE
-966 HHHEPMDI
+966 EPMDI
-974 DSPHHQAK
+974 DSPAK
-982 KNVSSPFASVR
+982 KVVVSPFASVR
-993 RRTAAVGAAR
+993 RRTNHQHHQQSADAR
-1003 D
+1003 

>member
-1 MRGKGH
+1 
-7 LLQLIDERG
+7 
-16 QFDENA
+16 
-22 CESFLHDA
+22 
-30 GAIEWNKKYNVI
+30 
-42 SIMGP
+42 
-47 QSSGKSTLMNHA
+47 
-59 FGTSFQEMDELSGCV
+59 
-74 CNLFVERAREDDNAR
+74 
-89 FSLSLSLVS
+89 
-98 SLFLDADFYTSSFVS
+98 
-113 ILFDRNRRRQTTKG
+113 
-127 VWMAIAESEQSS
+127 MAIAESEQSS
-139 SSNNNNTVVLD
+139 SSDNDNNNTVVLD

-203 ILQVNLKLFCNSSSS
+203 ILQVNLKLFCNISSS
-218 ATRKTKL
+218 ATKKTKL

-300 STDSSSVVSSDGDT
+300 SSVSSDDDS

-382 NASECTTLGKE
+382 NASECSTLGKE

-460 GFENDEDA
+460 RFENEEDA
-468 SKKKSLKFSQMALSL
+468 SKKRSQKFSQMALSL
-483 EEESINAWNEHVAN
+483 QEESINAWNEHVAN

-535 ALMARNVERT
+535 ALMARNVERM

-647 KGTCFEAGDKASE
+647 NGACFEAGDKASE

-680 WTSSDDVGKIARMA
+680 WTSSDDVGKIARLA

-763 SETDEDQSTSTRRA
+763 SETDEDQSTSKRRA

-788 SEWSLKVCDT
+788 SEWSLKVCDA

-937 LLGATPG
+937 LLGATSG
-944 GASSEDDE
+944 GASSEDGDE
-952 EREEKRNEKTTDGT
+952 EHEKRNENIDRTLQ
-966 HHHEPMDI
+966 HEPMDI
-974 DSPHHQAK
+974 DSPQMK

>member
-1 MRGKGH
+1 
-7 LLQLIDERG
+7 
-16 QFDENA
+16 
-22 CESFLHDA
+22 
-30 GAIEWNKKYNVI
+30 
-42 SIMGP
+42 
-47 QSSGKSTLMNHA
+47 
-59 FGTSFQEMDELSGCV
+59 
-74 CNLFVERAREDDNAR
+74 
-89 FSLSLSLVS
+89 
-98 SLFLDADFYTSSFVS
+98 
-113 ILFDRNRRRQTTKG
+113 
-127 VWMAIAESEQSS
+127 MAIAEQSDD
-139 SSNNNNTVVLD
+139 NNNNTIVLD

-173 ALASSDVLLVNVWCN
+173 ALAASDVLLVNVWCN

-203 ILQVNLKLFCNSSSS
+203 ILQVNLKLFCSNNKT
-218 ATRKTKL
+218 ATKKTKL

-233 KTPIELLEKSLKED
+233 KTPIELLEKALKED

-280 LHENEL
+280 LHENEV
-286 FVKECQGLRAALMS
+286 FVKECKGLRAALIS
-300 STDSSSVVSSDGDT
+300 STDDEST
-314 TESKVPST
+314 HESKVPST
-322 ALPTSMREIWKAV
+322 ALLTSMREIWKAV

-449 KVRRELDAAAS
+449 KVRRELDAGFES
-460 GFENDEDA
+460 GFE
-468 SKKKSLKFSQMALSL
+468 KKSTKKFSQMALSL
-483 EEESINAWNEHVAN
+483 REDSINEWNEHVAN

-521 DLEETIDHEKTEKS
+521 DLEETVDHEKTEKS

-545 FSRQI
+545 FSRQV

-563 EICVDDEDED
+563 EICVDDDSD
-573 GSSGRKSEDAEA
+573 DKSEDAEA
-585 ASKRRQREEKKYS
+585 ALKRRQRREEKKYS

-609 SEKKWMETLENA
+609 SEKKWIETLENA
-621 LLNFDLPGD
+621 LLNFDLPRD
-630 AFESRKNE
+630 AFDSRKNE

-647 KGTCFEAGDKASE
+647 NGACFEAGDKASE
-660 FMRQSFNAYF
+660 FMRQSFSAYF

-680 WTSSDDVGKIARMA
+680 WTSSDDVGRIARLA
-694 RLNAVNVLANVCI
+694 RLNAVNVLANICI

-726 TEEAKT
+726 TDEAKT
-732 FAKEER
+732 FSKEER
-738 MKIAKVEKAL
+738 MKIAKVGKTL

-753 GTNSNNTSSS
+753 GVMNKTG
-763 SETDEDQSTSTRRA
+763 
-777 EEEEIAQPPFP
+777 EEEEKQEEEYPLSGGLKTKNPEEEMIAQPPFP
-788 SEWSLKVCDT
+788 SEWSLKLCDT
-798 KASDVVL
+798 KASDVIL

-810 RQHYRRFEAETTHFV
+810 RQHYRRFESETTHFV

-832 QNAQKDGLF
+832 QNAKKDGLF
-841 GGAPM
+841 GGAPV

-873 IFLALYARAILRQ
+873 VFLGLYARAILRQ
-886 INAQEAFK
+886 INAKEAFK

-906 KGVPAAVAIF
+906 KGVPAAVSIF

-924 PQALTEGLDFSKV
+924 PEALTEGLDFSKV
-937 LLGATPG
+937 LLGAG
-944 GASSEDDE
+944 GGGGTSANDGE
-952 EREEKRNEKTTDGT
+952 EEEVKRTE
-966 HHHEPMDI
+966 EPMDI
-974 DSPHHQAK
+974 DSPAK
-982 KNVSSPFASVR
+982 KVVVSPFASVR
-993 RRTAAVGAAR
+993 RRTNHQHHQQSADAR
-1003 D
+1003 

>member
-1 MRGKGH
+1 M
-7 LLQLIDERG
+7 LTALND
-16 QFDENA
+16 
-22 CESFLHDA
+22 
-30 GAIEWNKKYNVI
+30 
-42 SIMGP
+42 
-47 QSSGKSTLMNHA
+47 
-59 FGTSFQEMDELSGCV
+59 
-74 CNLFVERAREDDNAR
+74 
-89 FSLSLSLVS
+89 
-98 SLFLDADFYTSSFVS
+98 
-113 ILFDRNRRRQTTKG
+113 ILFFLFNRRRQTTKG
-127 VWMAIAESEQSS
+127 VWMAIAEQSEQSDD
-139 SSNNNNTVVLD
+139 NNNNTIVLD

-173 ALASSDVLLVNVWCN
+173 ALAASDVLLVNVWCN

-203 ILQVNLKLFCNSSSS
+203 ILQVNLKLFCSNNKT
-218 ATRKTKL
+218 ATKKTKL

-233 KTPIELLEKSLKED
+233 KTPIELLEKALKED

-280 LHENEL
+280 LHENEV
-286 FVKECQGLRAALMS
+286 FVKECKGLRAALIS
-300 STDSSSVVSSDGDT
+300 STDDESGT
-314 TESKVPST
+314 HESKVPST

-449 KVRRELDAAAS
+449 KVRRELDAGFES
-460 GFENDEDA
+460 GFE
-468 SKKKSLKFSQMALSL
+468 KKSTKKFSQMALSL
-483 EEESINAWNEHVAN
+483 REDSINEWNEHVAN

-521 DLEETIDHEKTEKS
+521 DLEETVDHEKTEKS
-535 ALMARNVERT
+535 ALLARNVERT
-545 FSRQI
+545 FSRQV

-563 EICVDDEDED
+563 EICVDDDD
-573 GSSGRKSEDAEA
+573 DDDDDKSEDAEA
-585 ASKRRQREEKKYS
+585 ALKRRQRREEKKYS

-609 SEKKWMETLENA
+609 SEKKWIETLENA

-647 KGTCFEAGDKASE
+647 KGACFEAGDKASE

-680 WTSSDDVGKIARMA
+680 WTSSDDVGRIARLA
-694 RLNAVNVLANVCI
+694 RLNAVNVLANICI

-726 TEEAKT
+726 TDEAKQ
-732 FAKEER
+732 FSKEER
-738 MKIAKVEKAL
+738 MKIAKVEKTL

-753 GTNSNNTSSS
+753 GVMNK
-763 SETDEDQSTSTRRA
+763 TR
-777 EEEEIAQPPFP
+777 EEEEKKQEEEYPLSGGLKTKNPEEEMIAQPPFP
-788 SEWSLKVCDT
+788 SEWSLKLCDT
-798 KASDVVL
+798 KASDVIL

-810 RQHYRRFEAETTHFV
+810 RQHYRRFESETTHFV

-832 QNAQKDGLF
+832 QNAKKDGLF
-841 GGAPM
+841 GGAPV

-873 IFLALYARAILRQ
+873 VFLGLYARAILRQ
-886 INAQEAFK
+886 INAKEAFT

-906 KGVPAAVAIF
+906 KGVPAAISIF

-937 LLGATPG
+937 LLGAG
-944 GASSEDDE
+944 GGGGTNDE
-952 EREEKRNEKTTDGT
+952 EEEEKNE
-966 HHHEPMDI
+966 EPMDI
-974 DSPHHQAK
+974 DSPAK
-982 KNVSSPFASVR
+982 AMIADETTTKKVVVSPFASVR
-993 RRTAAVGAAR
+993 RRTNHQHHQQSADAR
-1003 D
+1003 

>member
-1 MRGKGH
+1 
-7 LLQLIDERG
+7 
-16 QFDENA
+16 
-22 CESFLHDA
+22 
-30 GAIEWNKKYNVI
+30 
-42 SIMGP
+42 
-47 QSSGKSTLMNHA
+47 
-59 FGTSFQEMDELSGCV
+59 
-74 CNLFVERAREDDNAR
+74 
-89 FSLSLSLVS
+89 
-98 SLFLDADFYTSSFVS
+98 
-113 ILFDRNRRRQTTKG
+113 
-127 VWMAIAESEQSS
+127 MAIAEQSDD
-139 SSNNNNTVVLD
+139 NNNNTIVLD

-173 ALASSDVLLVNVWCN
+173 ALAASDVLLVNVWCN

-203 ILQVNLKLFCNSSSS
+203 ILQVNLKLFCSNNK
-218 ATRKTKL
+218 TTTKKTKL

-233 KTPIELLEKSLKED
+233 KTPIELLEKALKED

-280 LHENEL
+280 LHENEV
-286 FVKECQGLRAALMS
+286 FVKECKGLRAALIS
-300 STDSSSVVSSDGDT
+300 STDDEST
-314 TESKVPST
+314 HESKVPST

-449 KVRRELDAAAS
+449 KVRRELDAGFES
-460 GFENDEDA
+460 GFE
-468 SKKKSLKFSQMALSL
+468 KKSTKKFSQMALSL
-483 EEESINAWNEHVAN
+483 REDSINEWNEHVAN

-521 DLEETIDHEKTEKS
+521 DLEETVDHEKTEKS

-545 FSRQI
+545 FSRQV

-563 EICVDDEDED
+563 EICVDDDSD
-573 GSSGRKSEDAEA
+573 DKSEDAEA
-585 ASKRRQREEKKYS
+585 ALKRRQRREEKKYS

-609 SEKKWMETLENA
+609 SEKKWIETLENA
-621 LLNFDLPGD
+621 LLNFDLPKD
-630 AFESRKNE
+630 AFDSRKNE

-647 KGTCFEAGDKASE
+647 NGACFEAGDKASE
-660 FMRQSFNAYF
+660 FMRQSFSAYF

-680 WTSSDDVGKIARMA
+680 WTSSDDVGRIARLA
-694 RLNAVNVLANVCI
+694 RLNAVNVLANICI

-726 TEEAKT
+726 TDEAKQ
-732 FAKEER
+732 FSKEER
-738 MKIAKVEKAL
+738 MKIAKVEKTL

-753 GTNSNNTSSS
+753 GVMNKTG
-763 SETDEDQSTSTRRA
+763 EEGEKQ
-777 EEEEIAQPPFP
+777 EEEYPLSGGLKTKNPEEEMIAQPPFP
-788 SEWSLKVCDT
+788 SEWSLKLCDT
-798 KASDVVL
+798 KASDVIL

-810 RQHYRRFEAETTHFV
+810 RQHYRRFESETTHFV

-832 QNAQKDGLF
+832 QNAKKDGLF
-841 GGAPM
+841 GGAPV

-873 IFLALYARAILRQ
+873 VFLGLYARAILRQ
-886 INAQEAFK
+886 INAKEAFK

-906 KGVPAAVAIF
+906 KGVPAAISIF

-924 PQALTEGLDFSKV
+924 PEALTEGLDFSKV
-937 LLGATPG
+937 LLGAG
-944 GASSEDDE
+944 GGGGTNDE
-952 EREEKRNEKTTDGT
+952 EEEEKNE
-966 HHHEPMDI
+966 EPMDI
-974 DSPHHQAK
+974 DSPAIADETTK
-982 KNVSSPFASVR
+982 KVTSPFASVR
-993 RRTAAVGAAR
+993 RRTNHQHHQQSADAR
-1003 D
+1003 

>member
-1 MRGKGH
+1 
-7 LLQLIDERG
+7 
-16 QFDENA
+16 
-22 CESFLHDA
+22 
-30 GAIEWNKKYNVI
+30 
-42 SIMGP
+42 
-47 QSSGKSTLMNHA
+47 
-59 FGTSFQEMDELSGCV
+59 
-74 CNLFVERAREDDNAR
+74 
-89 FSLSLSLVS
+89 
-98 SLFLDADFYTSSFVS
+98 
-113 ILFDRNRRRQTTKG
+113 
-127 VWMAIAESEQSS
+127 MAIAESDD
-139 SSNNNNTVVLD
+139 NNNNTIVLD

-173 ALASSDVLLVNVWCN
+173 ALAASDVLLVNVWCN

-203 ILQVNLKLFCNSSSS
+203 ILQVNLKLFCSNNKT
-218 ATRKTKL
+218 ATKKTKL

-233 KTPIELLEKSLKED
+233 KTPIELLEKALKED

-280 LHENEL
+280 LHENEV
-286 FVKECQGLRAALMS
+286 FVKECKGLRAALIS
-300 STDSSSVVSSDGDT
+300 STDDEST
-314 TESKVPST
+314 HESKVPST

-449 KVRRELDAAAS
+449 KVRRELDAGFES
-460 GFENDEDA
+460 GFE
-468 SKKKSLKFSQMALSL
+468 KKSTKKFSQMALSL
-483 EEESINAWNEHVAN
+483 REDSINEWNEHVAN

-521 DLEETIDHEKTEKS
+521 DLEETVDHEKTEKS

-545 FSRQI
+545 FSRQV

-563 EICVDDEDED
+563 EICVDDDSD
-573 GSSGRKSEDAEA
+573 DKSEDAEA
-585 ASKRRQREEKKYS
+585 ALKRRQRREEKKYS

-609 SEKKWMETLENA
+609 SEKKWIETLENA
-621 LLNFDLPGD
+621 LLNFDLPKD
-630 AFESRKNE
+630 AFDSRKNE

-647 KGTCFEAGDKASE
+647 NGACFEAGDKASE
-660 FMRQSFNAYF
+660 FMRQSFSAYF

-680 WTSSDDVGKIARMA
+680 WTSSDDVGRIARLA
-694 RLNAVNVLANVCI
+694 RLNAVNVLANICI

-726 TEEAKT
+726 TDEAKT
-732 FAKEER
+732 FSKEER
-738 MKIAKVEKAL
+738 MKIAKVEKTL

-753 GTNSNNTSSS
+753 GVMNKTG
-763 SETDEDQSTSTRRA
+763 
-777 EEEEIAQPPFP
+777 EEEEKQEEEYPLSGGLKTKNPEEEMIAQPPFP
-788 SEWSLKVCDT
+788 SEWSLKLCDT
-798 KASDVVL
+798 KASDVIL

-810 RQHYRRFEAETTHFV
+810 RQHYRRFESETTHFV

-832 QNAQKDGLF
+832 QNAHKDGLF
-841 GGAPM
+841 GGAPV

-873 IFLALYARAILRQ
+873 VFLGLYARAILRQ
-886 INAQEAFK
+886 INAKEAFK

-906 KGVPAAVAIF
+906 KGVPAAVSIF

-924 PQALTEGLDFSKV
+924 PEALTEGLDFSKV
-937 LLGATPG
+937 LLGAG
-944 GASSEDDE
+944 GGGGTSANDGE
-952 EREEKRNEKTTDGT
+952 EEEVKRTE
-966 HHHEPMDI
+966 EPMDI
-974 DSPHHQAK
+974 DSPAK
-982 KNVSSPFASVR
+982 KVVVSPFASVR
-993 RRTAAVGAAR
+993 RRTNHQHHQQSADAR
-1003 D
+1003 

>member
-1 MRGKGH
+1 
-7 LLQLIDERG
+7 
-16 QFDENA
+16 
-22 CESFLHDA
+22 
-30 GAIEWNKKYNVI
+30 
-42 SIMGP
+42 
-47 QSSGKSTLMNHA
+47 
-59 FGTSFQEMDELSGCV
+59 
-74 CNLFVERAREDDNAR
+74 
-89 FSLSLSLVS
+89 
-98 SLFLDADFYTSSFVS
+98 
-113 ILFDRNRRRQTTKG
+113 
-127 VWMAIAESEQSS
+127 MAIAEQSDD
-139 SSNNNNTVVLD
+139 NNNNTIVLD

-173 ALASSDVLLVNVWCN
+173 ALAASDVLLVNVWCN

-203 ILQVNLKLFCNSSSS
+203 ILQVNLKLFCSNNKT
-218 ATRKTKL
+218 ATKKTKL

-233 KTPIELLEKSLKED
+233 KTPIELLEKALKED

-280 LHENEL
+280 LHENEV
-286 FVKECQGLRAALMS
+286 FVKECKGLRAALIS
-300 STDSSSVVSSDGDT
+300 STDDEST
-314 TESKVPST
+314 HESKVPST

-335 QENRDL
+335 RKNRDL

-449 KVRRELDAAAS
+449 KVRRELDAGFES
-460 GFENDEDA
+460 GFE
-468 SKKKSLKFSQMALSL
+468 KKSTKKFSQMALSL
-483 EEESINAWNEHVAN
+483 REDSINEWNEHVAN

-521 DLEETIDHEKTEKS
+521 DLEETVDHEKTEKS

-545 FSRQI
+545 FSRQV
-550 STSILGAVDEFSR
+550 STSILGAVDEFCR
-563 EICVDDEDED
+563 EICVDDDSD
-573 GSSGRKSEDAEA
+573 DKSEDAEA
-585 ASKRRQREEKKYS
+585 ALKRRQRREEKKYS

-609 SEKKWMETLENA
+609 SEKKWIETLENA
-621 LLNFDLPGD
+621 LLNFDLPRD
-630 AFESRKNE
+630 AFDSRKNE

-647 KGTCFEAGDKASE
+647 NGACFEAGDKASE
-660 FMRQSFNAYF
+660 FMRQSFSAYF

-680 WTSSDDVGKIARMA
+680 WTSSDDVGKIARLA
-694 RLNAVNVLANVCI
+694 RLNAVNVLANICI

-726 TEEAKT
+726 TDEAKT
-732 FAKEER
+732 FSKEER
-738 MKIAKVEKAL
+738 MKIAKVEKTL

-753 GTNSNNTSSS
+753 GVMNKTG
-763 SETDEDQSTSTRRA
+763 
-777 EEEEIAQPPFP
+777 EEEERQEEEYPLSGGLKTKNPEEEMIAQPPFP
-788 SEWSLKVCDT
+788 SEWSLKLCDT
-798 KASDVVL
+798 KASDVIL

-810 RQHYRRFEAETTHFV
+810 RQHYRRFESETTHFV

-832 QNAQKDGLF
+832 QNAKKDGLF
-841 GGAPM
+841 GGAPV

-873 IFLALYARAILRQ
+873 VFLGLYARAILRQ
-886 INAQEAFK
+886 INAKEAFK

-906 KGVPAAVAIF
+906 KGVPAAISIF

-924 PQALTEGLDFSKV
+924 PEALTEGLDFSKV
-937 LLGATPG
+937 LLGAG
-944 GASSEDDE
+944 GGGGETSANDE
-952 EREEKRNEKTTDGT
+952 EEEEVKRTE
-966 HHHEPMDI
+966 EPMDI
-974 DSPHHQAK
+974 DSPAK
-982 KNVSSPFASVR
+982 KVVVSPFASVR
-993 RRTAAVGAAR
+993 RRTNHQHHQQSADAR
-1003 D
+1003 

>member
-1 MRGKGH
+1 
-7 LLQLIDERG
+7 
-16 QFDENA
+16 
-22 CESFLHDA
+22 
-30 GAIEWNKKYNVI
+30 
-42 SIMGP
+42 
-47 QSSGKSTLMNHA
+47 
-59 FGTSFQEMDELSGCV
+59 
-74 CNLFVERAREDDNAR
+74 
-89 FSLSLSLVS
+89 
-98 SLFLDADFYTSSFVS
+98 
-113 ILFDRNRRRQTTKG
+113 
-127 VWMAIAESEQSS
+127 MAIAEQSDD
-139 SSNNNNTVVLD
+139 NNNNTIVLD

-173 ALASSDVLLVNVWCN
+173 ALAASDVLLVNVWCN

-203 ILQVNLKLFCNSSSS
+203 ILQVNLKLFCSNNKT
-218 ATRKTKL
+218 ATKKTKL

-233 KTPIELLEKSLKED
+233 KTPIELLEKALKED

-280 LHENEL
+280 LHENEV
-286 FVKECQGLRAALMS
+286 FVKECKGLRAALIS
-300 STDSSSVVSSDGDT
+300 STDDEST
-314 TESKVPST
+314 HESKVPST

-449 KVRRELDAAAS
+449 KVRRELDAGFES
-460 GFENDEDA
+460 GFE
-468 SKKKSLKFSQMALSL
+468 KKSTKKFSQMALSL
-483 EEESINAWNEHVAN
+483 REDSINEWNEHVAN

-521 DLEETIDHEKTEKS
+521 DLEETVDHEKTEKS

-545 FSRQI
+545 FSRQV

-563 EICVDDEDED
+563 EICVDDDSD
-573 GSSGRKSEDAEA
+573 DKSEDAEA
-585 ASKRRQREEKKYS
+585 ALKRRQRREEKKYS

-609 SEKKWMETLENA
+609 SEKKWIETLENA
-621 LLNFDLPGD
+621 LLNFDLPKD
-630 AFESRKNE
+630 AFDSRKNE

-647 KGTCFEAGDKASE
+647 NGACFEAGDKASE
-660 FMRQSFNAYF
+660 FMRQSFSAYF

-680 WTSSDDVGKIARMA
+680 WTSSDDVGRIARLA
-694 RLNAVNVLANVCI
+694 RLNAVNVLANICI

-726 TEEAKT
+726 TDEAKQ
-732 FAKEER
+732 FSKEER
-738 MKIAKVEKAL
+738 MKIAKVEKTL

-753 GTNSNNTSSS
+753 GVMNKTG
-763 SETDEDQSTSTRRA
+763 EEGEKQ
-777 EEEEIAQPPFP
+777 EEEYPLSGGLKTKNPEEEMIAQPPFP
-788 SEWSLKVCDT
+788 SEWSLKLCDT
-798 KASDVVL
+798 KASDVIL

-810 RQHYRRFEAETTHFV
+810 RQHYRRFESETTHFV

-832 QNAQKDGLF
+832 QNAKKDGLF
-841 GGAPM
+841 GGAPV

-873 IFLALYARAILRQ
+873 VFLGLYARAILRQ
-886 INAQEAFK
+886 INAKEAFK

-906 KGVPAAVAIF
+906 KGVPAAISIF

-924 PQALTEGLDFSKV
+924 PEALTEGLDFSKV
-937 LLGATPG
+937 LLGAG
-944 GASSEDDE
+944 GGGGETSANDE
-952 EREEKRNEKTTDGT
+952 EEEEVKRTE
-966 HHHEPMDI
+966 EPMDI
-974 DSPHHQAK
+974 DSPAK
-982 KNVSSPFASVR
+982 KVVVSPFASVR
-993 RRTAAVGAAR
+993 RRDESSTSSAKR
-1003 D
+1003 RRSLD

>member
-1 MRGKGH
+1 
-7 LLQLIDERG
+7 
-16 QFDENA
+16 
-22 CESFLHDA
+22 
-30 GAIEWNKKYNVI
+30 
-42 SIMGP
+42 
-47 QSSGKSTLMNHA
+47 
-59 FGTSFQEMDELSGCV
+59 
-74 CNLFVERAREDDNAR
+74 
-89 FSLSLSLVS
+89 
-98 SLFLDADFYTSSFVS
+98 
-113 ILFDRNRRRQTTKG
+113 
-127 VWMAIAESEQSS
+127 MAIAEQSDD
-139 SSNNNNTVVLD
+139 NNNNTIVLD

-173 ALASSDVLLVNVWCN
+173 ALAASDVLLVNVWCN

-203 ILQVNLKLFCNSSSS
+203 ILQVNLKLFCSNNKT
-218 ATRKTKL
+218 ATKKTKL

-233 KTPIELLEKSLKED
+233 KTPIELLEKALKED

-280 LHENEL
+280 LHENEV
-286 FVKECQGLRAALMS
+286 FVKECKGLRAALIS
-300 STDSSSVVSSDGDT
+300 STDDEST
-314 TESKVPST
+314 HESKVPST

-449 KVRRELDAAAS
+449 KVRRELDAGFES
-460 GFENDEDA
+460 GFE
-468 SKKKSLKFSQMALSL
+468 KKSTKKFSQMALSL
-483 EEESINAWNEHVAN
+483 REDSINEWNEHVAN

-521 DLEETIDHEKTEKS
+521 DLEETVDHEKTEKS

-545 FSRQI
+545 FSRQV

-563 EICVDDEDED
+563 EICVDDDSD
-573 GSSGRKSEDAEA
+573 DKSEDAEA
-585 ASKRRQREEKKYS
+585 ALKRRQRREEKKYS

-609 SEKKWMETLENA
+609 SEKKWIETLENA
-621 LLNFDLPGD
+621 LLNFDLPKD
-630 AFESRKNE
+630 AFDSRKNE

-647 KGTCFEAGDKASE
+647 NGACFEAGDKASE
-660 FMRQSFNAYF
+660 FMRQSFSAYF

-680 WTSSDDVGKIARMA
+680 WTSSDDVGRIARLA
-694 RLNAVNVLANVCI
+694 RLNAVNVLANICI

-726 TEEAKT
+726 TDEAKQ
-732 FAKEER
+732 FSKEER
-738 MKIAKVEKAL
+738 MKIAKVEKTL

-753 GTNSNNTSSS
+753 GVMNKTG
-763 SETDEDQSTSTRRA
+763 
-777 EEEEIAQPPFP
+777 EEEEKQEEEYPLSGGLKTKNPEEEMIAQPPFP
-788 SEWSLKVCDT
+788 SEWSLKLCDT
-798 KASDVVL
+798 KASDVIL

-810 RQHYRRFEAETTHFV
+810 RQHYRRFESETTHFV

-832 QNAQKDGLF
+832 QNAKKDGLF
-841 GGAPM
+841 GGAPV

-873 IFLALYARAILRQ
+873 VFLGLYARAILRQ
-886 INAQEAFK
+886 INAKEAFK

-906 KGVPAAVAIF
+906 KGVPAAISIF

-924 PQALTEGLDFSKV
+924 PEALTEGLDFSKV
-937 LLGATPG
+937 LLGAG
-944 GASSEDDE
+944 GGGGETSANDE
-952 EREEKRNEKTTDGT
+952 EEEEVKRTE
-966 HHHEPMDI
+966 EPMDI
-974 DSPHHQAK
+974 DSPAK
-982 KNVSSPFASVR
+982 KVVVSPFASVR
-993 RRTAAVGAAR
+993 RRTNHQHHQQSADAR
-1003 D
+1003 

>member
-1 MRGKGH
+1 
-7 LLQLIDERG
+7 
-16 QFDENA
+16 
-22 CESFLHDA
+22 
-30 GAIEWNKKYNVI
+30 
-42 SIMGP
+42 
-47 QSSGKSTLMNHA
+47 
-59 FGTSFQEMDELSGCV
+59 
-74 CNLFVERAREDDNAR
+74 
-89 FSLSLSLVS
+89 
-98 SLFLDADFYTSSFVS
+98 
-113 ILFDRNRRRQTTKG
+113 
-127 VWMAIAESEQSS
+127 MAIAEQSDD
-139 SSNNNNTVVLD
+139 NNNNTIVLD

-173 ALASSDVLLVNVWCN
+173 ALAASDVLLVNVWCN

-203 ILQVNLKLFCNSSSS
+203 ILQVNLKLFCSNNKT
-218 ATRKTKL
+218 ATKKTKL

-233 KTPIELLEKSLKED
+233 KTPIELLEKALKED

-280 LHENEL
+280 LHENEV
-286 FVKECQGLRAALMS
+286 FVKECKGLRAALIS
-300 STDSSSVVSSDGDT
+300 STDDEST
-314 TESKVPST
+314 HESKVPST

-449 KVRRELDAAAS
+449 KVRRELDAGFES
-460 GFENDEDA
+460 GFE
-468 SKKKSLKFSQMALSL
+468 KKSTKKFSQMALSL
-483 EEESINAWNEHVAN
+483 REDSINEWNEHVAN

-521 DLEETIDHEKTEKS
+521 DLEETVDHEKTEKS

-545 FSRQI
+545 FSRQV

-563 EICVDDEDED
+563 EICVDDDSD
-573 GSSGRKSEDAEA
+573 DKSEDAEA
-585 ASKRRQREEKKYS
+585 ALKRRQRREEKKYS

-609 SEKKWMETLENA
+609 SEKKWIETLENA
-621 LLNFDLPGD
+621 LLNFDLPKD
-630 AFESRKNE
+630 AFDSRKNE

-647 KGTCFEAGDKASE
+647 NGACFEAGDKASE
-660 FMRQSFNAYF
+660 FMRQSFSAYF

-680 WTSSDDVGKIARMA
+680 WTSSDDVGRIARLA
-694 RLNAVNVLANVCI
+694 RLNAVNVLANICI

-726 TEEAKT
+726 TDEAKQ
-732 FAKEER
+732 FSKEER
-738 MKIAKVEKAL
+738 MKIAKVEKTL

-753 GTNSNNTSSS
+753 GVMNKTG
-763 SETDEDQSTSTRRA
+763 EEGEKQ
-777 EEEEIAQPPFP
+777 EEEYPLSGGLKTKNPEEEMIAQPPFP
-788 SEWSLKVCDT
+788 SEWSLKLCDT
-798 KASDVVL
+798 KASDVIL

-810 RQHYRRFEAETTHFV
+810 RQHYRRFESETTHFV

-832 QNAQKDGLF
+832 QNAKKDGLF
-841 GGAPM
+841 GGAPV

-873 IFLALYARAILRQ
+873 VFLGLYARAILRQ
-886 INAQEAFK
+886 INAKEAFK

-906 KGVPAAVAIF
+906 KGVPAAISIF

-924 PQALTEGLDFSKV
+924 PEALTEGLDFSKV
-937 LLGATPG
+937 LLGAG
-944 GASSEDDE
+944 GGGGETSANDE
-952 EREEKRNEKTTDGT
+952 EEEEVKRTE
-966 HHHEPMDI
+966 EPMDI
-974 DSPHHQAK
+974 DSPAK
-982 KNVSSPFASVR
+982 KVVVSPFASVR
-993 RRTAAVGAAR
+993 RRANHQHHQQSADAR
-1003 D
+1003 

>member
-1 MRGKGH
+1 
-7 LLQLIDERG
+7 
-16 QFDENA
+16 
-22 CESFLHDA
+22 
-30 GAIEWNKKYNVI
+30 
-42 SIMGP
+42 
-47 QSSGKSTLMNHA
+47 
-59 FGTSFQEMDELSGCV
+59 
-74 CNLFVERAREDDNAR
+74 
-89 FSLSLSLVS
+89 
-98 SLFLDADFYTSSFVS
+98 
-113 ILFDRNRRRQTTKG
+113 
-127 VWMAIAESEQSS
+127 MAIAEQSDD
-139 SSNNNNTVVLD
+139 NNNNTIVLD

-173 ALASSDVLLVNVWCN
+173 ALAASDVLLVNVWCN

-203 ILQVNLKLFCNSSSS
+203 ILQVNLKLFCSNNK
-218 ATRKTKL
+218 TTTKKTKL

-233 KTPIELLEKSLKED
+233 KTPIELLEKALKED

-280 LHENEL
+280 LHENEV
-286 FVKECQGLRAALMS
+286 FVKECKGLRAALIS
-300 STDSSSVVSSDGDT
+300 STDDEST
-314 TESKVPST
+314 HESKVPST

-449 KVRRELDAAAS
+449 KVRRELDAGFES
-460 GFENDEDA
+460 GFE
-468 SKKKSLKFSQMALSL
+468 KKSTKKFSQMALSL
-483 EEESINAWNEHVAN
+483 REDSINEWNEHVAN

-521 DLEETIDHEKTEKS
+521 DLEETVDHEKTEKS

-545 FSRQI
+545 FSRQV

-563 EICVDDEDED
+563 EICVDDDSD
-573 GSSGRKSEDAEA
+573 DKSEDAEA
-585 ASKRRQREEKKYS
+585 ALKRRQRREEKKYS

-609 SEKKWMETLENA
+609 SEKKWIETLENA
-621 LLNFDLPGD
+621 LLNFDLPKD
-630 AFESRKNE
+630 AFDSRKNE

-647 KGTCFEAGDKASE
+647 NGACFEAGDKASE
-660 FMRQSFNAYF
+660 FMRQSFSAYF

-680 WTSSDDVGKIARMA
+680 WTSSDDVGRIARLA
-694 RLNAVNVLANVCI
+694 RLNAVNVLANICI

-726 TEEAKT
+726 TDEAKQ
-732 FAKEER
+732 FSKEER
-738 MKIAKVEKAL
+738 MKIAKVEKTL

-753 GTNSNNTSSS
+753 GVMNKTG
-763 SETDEDQSTSTRRA
+763 EEGEKQ
-777 EEEEIAQPPFP
+777 EEEYPLSGGLKTKNPEEEMIAQPPFP
-788 SEWSLKVCDT
+788 SEWSLKLCDT
-798 KASDVVL
+798 KASDVIL

-810 RQHYRRFEAETTHFV
+810 RQHYRRFESETTHFV

-832 QNAQKDGLF
+832 QNAKKDGLF
-841 GGAPM
+841 GGAPV

-873 IFLALYARAILRQ
+873 VFLGLYARAILRQ
-886 INAQEAFK
+886 INAKEAFK

-906 KGVPAAVAIF
+906 KGVPAAISIF

-924 PQALTEGLDFSKV
+924 PEALTEGLDFSKV
-937 LLGATPG
+937 LLGAG
-944 GASSEDDE
+944 GGGGETSANDE
-952 EREEKRNEKTTDGT
+952 EEEEVKRTE
-966 HHHEPMDI
+966 EPMDI
-974 DSPHHQAK
+974 DSPAIADETTK
-982 KNVSSPFASVR
+982 KVTSPFASVR
-993 RRTAAVGAAR
+993 RRTNHQHHQQSADAR
-1003 D
+1003 

>member
-1 MRGKGH
+1 M
-7 LLQLIDERG
+7 LT
-16 QFDENA
+16 
-22 CESFLHDA
+22 
-30 GAIEWNKKYNVI
+30 
-42 SIMGP
+42 
-47 QSSGKSTLMNHA
+47 TLN
-59 FGTSFQEMDELSGCV
+59 T
-74 CNLFVERAREDDNAR
+74 
-89 FSLSLSLVS
+89 
-98 SLFLDADFYTSSFVS
+98 
-113 ILFDRNRRRQTTKG
+113 ILFFLFNRRRQTTKG
-127 VWMAIAESEQSS
+127 VWMAIAEQSEQSDD
-139 SSNNNNTVVLD
+139 NNNNTIVLD

-158 RGEDDQTFEKQTALF
+158 RVEDDQTFEKQTALF
-173 ALASSDVLLVNVWCN
+173 ALAASDVLLVNVWCN

-203 ILQVNLKLFCNSSSS
+203 ILQVNLKLFCSNNKT
-218 ATRKTKL
+218 ATKKTKL

-233 KTPIELLEKSLKED
+233 KTPIELLEKALKED

-280 LHENEL
+280 LHENEV
-286 FVKECQGLRAALMS
+286 FVKECKGLRAALIS
-300 STDSSSVVSSDGDT
+300 STDDEST
-314 TESKVPST
+314 HESKVPST

-449 KVRRELDAAAS
+449 KVRRELDAGFES
-460 GFENDEDA
+460 GFE
-468 SKKKSLKFSQMALSL
+468 KKSTKKFSQMALSL
-483 EEESINAWNEHVAN
+483 REDSINEWNEHVAN

-521 DLEETIDHEKTEKS
+521 DLEETVDHEKTEKS

-545 FSRQI
+545 FSRQV
-550 STSILGAVDEFSR
+550 STSIIGAVDEFSR
-563 EICVDDEDED
+563 EICVDDDSD
-573 GSSGRKSEDAEA
+573 DKSEDAEA
-585 ASKRRQREEKKYS
+585 ALKRRQRREEKKYS

-609 SEKKWMETLENA
+609 SEKKWIETLENA
-621 LLNFDLPGD
+621 LLNFDLPKD
-630 AFESRKNE
+630 AFDSRKNE

-647 KGTCFEAGDKASE
+647 NGACFEAGDKASE
-660 FMRQSFNAYF
+660 FMRQSFSAYF

-680 WTSSDDVGKIARMA
+680 WTSSDDVGRIARLA
-694 RLNAVNVLANVCI
+694 RLNAVNVLANICI

-726 TEEAKT
+726 TDEAKQ
-732 FAKEER
+732 FSKEER
-738 MKIAKVEKAL
+738 MKIAKVEKTL

-753 GTNSNNTSSS
+753 GVMNK
-763 SETDEDQSTSTRRA
+763 TR
-777 EEEEIAQPPFP
+777 EEEEKKQEEEYPLSGGLKTKNPEEEMIAQPPFP
-788 SEWSLKVCDT
+788 SEWSLKLCDT
-798 KASDVVL
+798 KASDVIL

-810 RQHYRRFEAETTHFV
+810 RQHYRRFESETTHFV

-832 QNAQKDGLF
+832 QNAKKDGLF
-841 GGAPM
+841 GGAPV

-873 IFLALYARAILRQ
+873 VFLGLYARAILRQ
-886 INAQEAFK
+886 INAKEAFK

-906 KGVPAAVAIF
+906 KGVPAAISIF

-937 LLGATPG
+937 LLGAG
-944 GASSEDDE
+944 GGGGTNDE
-952 EREEKRNEKTTDGT
+952 EEEEKNE
-966 HHHEPMDI
+966 EPMDI
-974 DSPHHQAK
+974 DSPAK
-982 KNVSSPFASVR
+982 AMIADETTTKKVVVSPFASVR
-993 RRTAAVGAAR
+993 RRTNHQHHQQSADAR
-1003 D
+1003 

>member
-1 MRGKGH
+1 MRGGDKEGQNKM
-7 LLQLIDERG
+7 QLIDEHG
-16 QFDENA
+16 QFDEHA

-30 GAIEWNKKYNVI
+30 ANAHEWNKKYAVM

-59 FGTSFQEMDELSGCV
+59 FGTSFREMDELSG
-74 CNLFVERAREDDNAR
+74 
-89 FSLSLSLVS
+89 
-98 SLFLDADFYTSSFVS
+98 
-113 ILFDRNRRRQTTKG
+113 RRQTTKG
-127 VWMAIAESEQSS
+127 VWMAIAESEHSDD
-139 SSNNNNTVVLD
+139 NNNTIVLD

-173 ALASSDVLLVNVWCN
+173 ALAASDVLLVNVWCN

-203 ILQVNLKLFCNSSSS
+203 ILQVNLKLFCSNNKTSV
-218 ATRKTKL
+218 TTKKTKL

-233 KTPIELLEKSLKED
+233 KTPIELLEKALKED

-280 LHENEL
+280 LHENEV
-286 FVKECQGLRAALMS
+286 FVKECKGLRAALIS
-300 STDSSSVVSSDGDT
+300 STDESKT
-314 TESKVPST
+314 HESKVPST

-449 KVRRELDAAAS
+449 KVRRELDAGFES
-460 GFENDEDA
+460 GFE
-468 SKKKSLKFSQMALSL
+468 KKSTKKFSQMALSL
-483 EEESINAWNEHVAN
+483 REDSINEWNEHVAN

-521 DLEETIDHEKTEKS
+521 DLEETVDHEKTEKS
-535 ALMARNVERT
+535 ALLARNVERT
-545 FSRQI
+545 FSRQV

-563 EICVDDEDED
+563 EICVVDDDD
-573 GSSGRKSEDAEA
+573 DKSEDAEA
-585 ASKRRQREEKKYS
+585 ALKRRQRREEKKYS

-609 SEKKWMETLENA
+609 SEKKWIETLENA
-621 LLNFDLPGD
+621 LLNFDLPKD
-630 AFESRKNE
+630 AFDSRKNE

-647 KGTCFEAGDKASE
+647 NGACFEAGDKASE
-660 FMRQSFNAYF
+660 FMRHSFSAYF

-680 WTSSDDVGKIARMA
+680 WTSSDDVGKIARLA
-694 RLNAVNVLANVCI
+694 RLNAVNVLANICI

-726 TEEAKT
+726 TDEAKT
-732 FAKEER
+732 FSKEER
-738 MKIAKVEKAL
+738 MKIAKVEKTL

-753 GTNSNNTSSS
+753 GVMNR
-763 SETDEDQSTSTRRA
+763 TR
-777 EEEEIAQPPFP
+777 EEEEKQEEESLSDGLKTKNPEEEMIAQPPFP
-788 SEWSLKVCDT
+788 SEWSLKLCDT
-798 KASDVVL
+798 KASDVIL

-810 RQHYRRFEAETTHFV
+810 RQHYRRFESETTHFV

-832 QNAQKDGLF
+832 QNAKKDGLF
-841 GGAPM
+841 GGAPV
-846 WMIFALFVL
+846 WMIFAFFVL

-873 IFLALYARAILRQ
+873 VFLGLYARAILRQ

-906 KGVPAAVAIF
+906 KGVPAAISIF

-924 PQALTEGLDFSKV
+924 PEALTEGLDFSKV
-937 LLGATPG
+937 LLGG
-944 GASSEDDE
+944 GGGGGETSANDNE
-952 EREEKRNEKTTDGT
+952 EEEVKRTE
-966 HHHEPMDI
+966 EPMDI
-974 DSPHHQAK
+974 DSPAIADETTK
-982 KNVSSPFASVR
+982 KVTSPFASVR
-993 RRTAAVGAAR
+993 RRTNHQHQQSADAR
-1003 D
+1003 

>member
-1 MRGKGH
+1 
-7 LLQLIDERG
+7 
-16 QFDENA
+16 
-22 CESFLHDA
+22 
-30 GAIEWNKKYNVI
+30 
-42 SIMGP
+42 
-47 QSSGKSTLMNHA
+47 
-59 FGTSFQEMDELSGCV
+59 
-74 CNLFVERAREDDNAR
+74 
-89 FSLSLSLVS
+89 
-98 SLFLDADFYTSSFVS
+98 
-113 ILFDRNRRRQTTKG
+113 
-127 VWMAIAESEQSS
+127 MAIAEQSDD
-139 SSNNNNTVVLD
+139 NNNNTIVLD

-173 ALASSDVLLVNVWCN
+173 ALAASDVLLVNVWCN

-203 ILQVNLKLFCNSSSS
+203 ILQVNLKLFCSNNK
-218 ATRKTKL
+218 TTTKKTKL

-233 KTPIELLEKSLKED
+233 KTPIELLEKALKED

-280 LHENEL
+280 LHENEV
-286 FVKECQGLRAALMS
+286 FVKECKGLRAALIS
-300 STDSSSVVSSDGDT
+300 STDDEST
-314 TESKVPST
+314 HESKVPST

-449 KVRRELDAAAS
+449 KVRRELDAGFES
-460 GFENDEDA
+460 GFE
-468 SKKKSLKFSQMALSL
+468 KKSTKKFSQMALSL
-483 EEESINAWNEHVAN
+483 REDSINEWNEHVAN

-521 DLEETIDHEKTEKS
+521 DLEETVDHEKTEKS
-535 ALMARNVERT
+535 ALLARNVERT
-545 FSRQI
+545 FSRQV

-563 EICVDDEDED
+563 EICVDDDSD
-573 GSSGRKSEDAEA
+573 DKSEDAEA
-585 ASKRRQREEKKYS
+585 ALKRRQRREEKKYS

-609 SEKKWMETLENA
+609 SEKKWIETLENA
-621 LLNFDLPGD
+621 LLNFDLPKD
-630 AFESRKNE
+630 AFDSRKNE

-647 KGTCFEAGDKASE
+647 NGACFEAGDKASE
-660 FMRQSFNAYF
+660 FMRQSFSAYF

-680 WTSSDDVGKIARMA
+680 WTSSDDVGRIARLA
-694 RLNAVNVLANVCI
+694 RLNAVNVLANICI

-726 TEEAKT
+726 TDEAKT
-732 FAKEER
+732 FSKEER
-738 MKIAKVEKAL
+738 MKIAKVEKTL

-753 GTNSNNTSSS
+753 GVMNKTG
-763 SETDEDQSTSTRRA
+763 EEGEKQ
-777 EEEEIAQPPFP
+777 EEESLSGGLKTKNPEEEMIAQPPFP
-788 SEWSLKVCDT
+788 SEWSLKLCDT
-798 KASDVVL
+798 KASDVIL

-810 RQHYRRFEAETTHFV
+810 RQHYRRFESETTHFV

-832 QNAQKDGLF
+832 QNAKKDGLF
-841 GGAPM
+841 GGAPV

-873 IFLALYARAILRQ
+873 VFLGLYARAILRQ
-886 INAQEAFK
+886 INAKEAFK

-906 KGVPAAVAIF
+906 KGVPAAVSIF

-924 PQALTEGLDFSKV
+924 PEALTEGLDFSKV
-937 LLGATPG
+937 LLGAG
-944 GASSEDDE
+944 GGGGETSANDE
-952 EREEKRNEKTTDGT
+952 EEEEVKRTE
-966 HHHEPMDI
+966 EPMDI
-974 DSPHHQAK
+974 DSPAIADETTK
-982 KNVSSPFASVR
+982 KVTSPFASVR
-993 RRTAAVGAAR
+993 RRTNHQHQQSADAR
-1003 D
+1003 

>member
-1 MRGKGH
+1 
-7 LLQLIDERG
+7 
-16 QFDENA
+16 
-22 CESFLHDA
+22 
-30 GAIEWNKKYNVI
+30 
-42 SIMGP
+42 
-47 QSSGKSTLMNHA
+47 
-59 FGTSFQEMDELSGCV
+59 
-74 CNLFVERAREDDNAR
+74 
-89 FSLSLSLVS
+89 
-98 SLFLDADFYTSSFVS
+98 
-113 ILFDRNRRRQTTKG
+113 
-127 VWMAIAESEQSS
+127 MAIAEQSDD
-139 SSNNNNTVVLD
+139 NNNNTIVLD

-173 ALASSDVLLVNVWCN
+173 ALAASDVLLVNVWCN

-203 ILQVNLKLFCNSSSS
+203 ILQVNLKLFCSNNKT
-218 ATRKTKL
+218 ATKKTKL

-233 KTPIELLEKSLKED
+233 KTPIELLEKALKED

-280 LHENEL
+280 LHENEV
-286 FVKECQGLRAALMS
+286 FVKECKGLRAALIS
-300 STDSSSVVSSDGDT
+300 STDDEST
-314 TESKVPST
+314 HESKVPST

-449 KVRRELDAAAS
+449 KVRRELDAGFES
-460 GFENDEDA
+460 GFE
-468 SKKKSLKFSQMALSL
+468 KKSTKKFSQMALSL
-483 EEESINAWNEHVAN
+483 REDSINEWNEHVAN

-521 DLEETIDHEKTEKS
+521 DLEETVDHEKTEKS
-535 ALMARNVERT
+535 ALLARNVERT
-545 FSRQI
+545 FSRQV

-563 EICVDDEDED
+563 EICVDDDSD
-573 GSSGRKSEDAEA
+573 DKSEDAEA
-585 ASKRRQREEKKYS
+585 ALKRRQRREEKKYS

-609 SEKKWMETLENA
+609 SEKKWIETLENA
-621 LLNFDLPGD
+621 LLNFDLPKD
-630 AFESRKNE
+630 AFDSRKNE

-647 KGTCFEAGDKASE
+647 NGACFEAGDKASE
-660 FMRQSFNAYF
+660 FMRQSFSAYF

-680 WTSSDDVGKIARMA
+680 WTSSDDVGRIARLA
-694 RLNAVNVLANVCI
+694 RLNAVNVLANICI

-726 TEEAKT
+726 TDEAKQ
-732 FAKEER
+732 FSKEER
-738 MKIAKVEKAL
+738 MKIAKVEKTL

-753 GTNSNNTSSS
+753 GVMNKTG
-763 SETDEDQSTSTRRA
+763 EEGEKQ
-777 EEEEIAQPPFP
+777 EEEYPLSGGLKTKNPEEEMIAQPPFP
-788 SEWSLKVCDT
+788 SEWSLKLCDT
-798 KASDVVL
+798 KASDVIL

-810 RQHYRRFEAETTHFV
+810 RQHYRRFESETTHFV

-832 QNAQKDGLF
+832 QNAKKDGLF
-841 GGAPM
+841 GGAPV

-873 IFLALYARAILRQ
+873 VFLGLYARAILRQ
-886 INAQEAFK
+886 INAKEAFK

-906 KGVPAAVAIF
+906 KGVPAAISIF

-924 PQALTEGLDFSKV
+924 PEALTEGLDFSKV
-937 LLGATPG
+937 LLGAG
-944 GASSEDDE
+944 GGGGETSANDE
-952 EREEKRNEKTTDGT
+952 EEEEVKRTE
-966 HHHEPMDI
+966 EPMDI
-974 DSPHHQAK
+974 DSPAK
-982 KNVSSPFASVR
+982 KVVVSPFASVR
-993 RRTAAVGAAR
+993 RRANHQHHQQSADAR
-1003 D
+1003 

>member
-1 MRGKGH
+1 
-7 LLQLIDERG
+7 
-16 QFDENA
+16 
-22 CESFLHDA
+22 
-30 GAIEWNKKYNVI
+30 
-42 SIMGP
+42 
-47 QSSGKSTLMNHA
+47 
-59 FGTSFQEMDELSGCV
+59 
-74 CNLFVERAREDDNAR
+74 
-89 FSLSLSLVS
+89 
-98 SLFLDADFYTSSFVS
+98 
-113 ILFDRNRRRQTTKG
+113 
-127 VWMAIAESEQSS
+127 MAIAEQSDD
-139 SSNNNNTVVLD
+139 NNNNTIVLD

-173 ALASSDVLLVNVWCN
+173 ALAASDVLLVNVWCN

-203 ILQVNLKLFCNSSSS
+203 ILQVNLKLFCSNNK
-218 ATRKTKL
+218 TTTKKTKL

-233 KTPIELLEKSLKED
+233 KTPIELLEKALKED

-280 LHENEL
+280 LHENEV
-286 FVKECQGLRAALMS
+286 FVKECKGLRAALIS
-300 STDSSSVVSSDGDT
+300 STDDEST
-314 TESKVPST
+314 HESKVPST

-382 NASECTTLGKE
+382 NASECTTLGQE

-449 KVRRELDAAAS
+449 KVRRELDAGFES
-460 GFENDEDA
+460 GFE
-468 SKKKSLKFSQMALSL
+468 KKSTKKFSQMALSL
-483 EEESINAWNEHVAN
+483 REDSINEWNEHVAN

-521 DLEETIDHEKTEKS
+521 DLEETVDHEKTEKS

-545 FSRQI
+545 FSRQV

-563 EICVDDEDED
+563 EICVDDDSD
-573 GSSGRKSEDAEA
+573 DKSEDAEA
-585 ASKRRQREEKKYS
+585 ALKRRQRREEKKYS

-609 SEKKWMETLENA
+609 SEKKWIETLENA
-621 LLNFDLPGD
+621 LLNFDLPRD
-630 AFESRKNE
+630 AFDSRKNE

-647 KGTCFEAGDKASE
+647 NGACFEAGDKASE
-660 FMRQSFNAYF
+660 FMRQSFSAYF

-680 WTSSDDVGKIARMA
+680 WTSSDDVGRIARLA
-694 RLNAVNVLANVCI
+694 RLNAVNVLVNICI

-726 TEEAKT
+726 TDEAKQ
-732 FAKEER
+732 FSKEER
-738 MKIAKVEKAL
+738 MKIAKVEKTL

-753 GTNSNNTSSS
+753 GVMNKTG
-763 SETDEDQSTSTRRA
+763 
-777 EEEEIAQPPFP
+777 EEEEKQEEEYPLSGGLKTKNPEEEMIAQPPFP
-788 SEWSLKVCDT
+788 SEWSLKLCDT
-798 KASDVVL
+798 KASDVIL

-810 RQHYRRFEAETTHFV
+810 RQHYRRFESETTHFV

-832 QNAQKDGLF
+832 QNAKKDGLF
-841 GGAPM
+841 GGAPV

-873 IFLALYARAILRQ
+873 VFLGLYARAILRQ
-886 INAQEAFK
+886 INAKEAFK

-906 KGVPAAVAIF
+906 KGVPAAISIF

-924 PQALTEGLDFSKV
+924 PEALTEGLDFSKV
-937 LLGATPG
+937 LLGAG
-944 GASSEDDE
+944 GGGGETSANDE
-952 EREEKRNEKTTDGT
+952 EEEEVKRTE
-966 HHHEPMDI
+966 EPMDI
-974 DSPHHQAK
+974 DSPAIADETTK
-982 KNVSSPFASVR
+982 KVTSPFASVR
-993 RRTAAVGAAR
+993 RRTNHQHQQSADAR
-1003 D
+1003 

>member
-1 MRGKGH
+1 
-7 LLQLIDERG
+7 
-16 QFDENA
+16 
-22 CESFLHDA
+22 
-30 GAIEWNKKYNVI
+30 
-42 SIMGP
+42 
-47 QSSGKSTLMNHA
+47 
-59 FGTSFQEMDELSGCV
+59 
-74 CNLFVERAREDDNAR
+74 
-89 FSLSLSLVS
+89 
-98 SLFLDADFYTSSFVS
+98 
-113 ILFDRNRRRQTTKG
+113 
-127 VWMAIAESEQSS
+127 MAIAEQSDD
-139 SSNNNNTVVLD
+139 NNNNTIVLD

-173 ALASSDVLLVNVWCN
+173 ALAASDVLLVNVWCN

-203 ILQVNLKLFCNSSSS
+203 ILQVNLKLFCSNNKT
-218 ATRKTKL
+218 ATKKTKL

-233 KTPIELLEKSLKED
+233 KTPIELLEKALKED

-280 LHENEL
+280 LHENEV
-286 FVKECQGLRAALMS
+286 FVKECKGLRAALIS
-300 STDSSSVVSSDGDT
+300 STDDEST
-314 TESKVPST
+314 HESKVPST

-449 KVRRELDAAAS
+449 KVRRELDAGFES
-460 GFENDEDA
+460 GFE
-468 SKKKSLKFSQMALSL
+468 KKSTKKFSQMALSL
-483 EEESINAWNEHVAN
+483 REDSINEWNEHVAN

-521 DLEETIDHEKTEKS
+521 DLEETVDHEKTEKS
-535 ALMARNVERT
+535 ALLARNVERT
-545 FSRQI
+545 FSRQV

-563 EICVDDEDED
+563 EICVDDDSD
-573 GSSGRKSEDAEA
+573 DKSEDAEA
-585 ASKRRQREEKKYS
+585 ALKRRQRREEKKYS

-609 SEKKWMETLENA
+609 SEKKWIETLENA
-621 LLNFDLPGD
+621 LLNFDLPRD
-630 AFESRKNE
+630 AFDSRKNE

-647 KGTCFEAGDKASE
+647 NGACFEAGDKASE
-660 FMRQSFNAYF
+660 FMRQSFSAYF

-680 WTSSDDVGKIARMA
+680 WTSSDDVGRIARLA
-694 RLNAVNVLANVCI
+694 RLNAVNVLANICI

-726 TEEAKT
+726 TDEAKT
-732 FAKEER
+732 FSKEER
-738 MKIAKVEKAL
+738 MKIAKVEKTL

-753 GTNSNNTSSS
+753 GVMNKTG
-763 SETDEDQSTSTRRA
+763 
-777 EEEEIAQPPFP
+777 EEEEKQEEEYPLSGGLKTKNPEEEMIAQPPFP
-788 SEWSLKVCDT
+788 SEWSLKLCDT
-798 KASDVVL
+798 KASDVIL

-810 RQHYRRFEAETTHFV
+810 RQHYRRFESETTHFV

-832 QNAQKDGLF
+832 QNAKKDGLF
-841 GGAPM
+841 GGAPV

-873 IFLALYARAILRQ
+873 VFLGLYARAILRQ
-886 INAQEAFK
+886 INAKEAFK

-906 KGVPAAVAIF
+906 KGVPAAISIF

-924 PQALTEGLDFSKV
+924 PEALTEGLDFSKV
-937 LLGATPG
+937 LLGAG
-944 GASSEDDE
+944 GGGGETSANDE
-952 EREEKRNEKTTDGT
+952 EEEEVKRTE
-966 HHHEPMDI
+966 EPMDI
-974 DSPHHQAK
+974 DSPAK
-982 KNVSSPFASVR
+982 KVVVSPFASVR
-993 RRTAAVGAAR
+993 RRTNHQHHQQSADAR
-1003 D
+1003 

>member
-1 MRGKGH
+1 
-7 LLQLIDERG
+7 
-16 QFDENA
+16 
-22 CESFLHDA
+22 
-30 GAIEWNKKYNVI
+30 
-42 SIMGP
+42 
-47 QSSGKSTLMNHA
+47 
-59 FGTSFQEMDELSGCV
+59 
-74 CNLFVERAREDDNAR
+74 
-89 FSLSLSLVS
+89 
-98 SLFLDADFYTSSFVS
+98 
-113 ILFDRNRRRQTTKG
+113 
-127 VWMAIAESEQSS
+127 MAIAEQSDD
-139 SSNNNNTVVLD
+139 NNNNTIVLD

-173 ALASSDVLLVNVWCN
+173 ALAASDVLLVNVWCN

-203 ILQVNLKLFCNSSSS
+203 ILQVNLKLFCSNNKT
-218 ATRKTKL
+218 ATKKTKL

-233 KTPIELLEKSLKED
+233 KTPIELLEKALKED

-280 LHENEL
+280 LHENEV
-286 FVKECQGLRAALMS
+286 FVKECKGLRAALIS
-300 STDSSSVVSSDGDT
+300 STDDEST
-314 TESKVPST
+314 HESKVPST

-449 KVRRELDAAAS
+449 KVRRELDAGFES
-460 GFENDEDA
+460 GFE
-468 SKKKSLKFSQMALSL
+468 KKSTKKFSQMALSL
-483 EEESINAWNEHVAN
+483 REDSINEWNEHVAN

-521 DLEETIDHEKTEKS
+521 DLEETVDHEKTEKS

-545 FSRQI
+545 FSRQV

-563 EICVDDEDED
+563 EICVDDDAD
-573 GSSGRKSEDAEA
+573 DKSEDAEA
-585 ASKRRQREEKKYS
+585 ALKRRQRREEKKYS

-609 SEKKWMETLENA
+609 SEKKWIETLENA
-621 LLNFDLPGD
+621 LLDFDLPKD
-630 AFESRKNE
+630 AFDSRKNE

-647 KGTCFEAGDKASE
+647 NGACFEAGDKASE
-660 FMRQSFNAYF
+660 FMRQSFSAYF

-680 WTSSDDVGKIARMA
+680 WTSSDDVGRIARLA
-694 RLNAVNVLANVCI
+694 RLNAVNVLANICI

-726 TEEAKT
+726 TDEAKQ
-732 FAKEER
+732 FSKEER
-738 MKIAKVEKAL
+738 MKIAKVEKTL

-753 GTNSNNTSSS
+753 GVMNKTG
-763 SETDEDQSTSTRRA
+763 EEGEKQ
-777 EEEEIAQPPFP
+777 EEEYPLSGGLKTKNPEEEMIAQPPFP
-788 SEWSLKVCDT
+788 SEWSLKLCDT
-798 KASDVVL
+798 KASDVIL

-810 RQHYRRFEAETTHFV
+810 RQHYRRFESETTHFV

-832 QNAQKDGLF
+832 QNAKKDGLF
-841 GGAPM
+841 GGAPV

-873 IFLALYARAILRQ
+873 VFLGLYARAILRQ
-886 INAQEAFK
+886 INAKEAFK

-906 KGVPAAVAIF
+906 KGVPAAISIF

-924 PQALTEGLDFSKV
+924 PEALTEGLDFSKV
-937 LLGATPG
+937 LLGAG
-944 GASSEDDE
+944 GGGGETSANDE
-952 EREEKRNEKTTDGT
+952 EEEEVKRTE
-966 HHHEPMDI
+966 EPMDI
-974 DSPHHQAK
+974 DSPAK
-982 KNVSSPFASVR
+982 KVVVSPFASVR
-993 RRTAAVGAAR
+993 RRTNHQHHQQSADAR
-1003 D
+1003 

>member
-1 MRGKGH
+1 M
-7 LLQLIDERG
+7 LT
-16 QFDENA
+16 
-22 CESFLHDA
+22 
-30 GAIEWNKKYNVI
+30 
-42 SIMGP
+42 
-47 QSSGKSTLMNHA
+47 TLN
-59 FGTSFQEMDELSGCV
+59 T
-74 CNLFVERAREDDNAR
+74 
-89 FSLSLSLVS
+89 
-98 SLFLDADFYTSSFVS
+98 
-113 ILFDRNRRRQTTKG
+113 ILFFLFNRRRQTTKG
-127 VWMAIAESEQSS
+127 VWMAIAESEHSDD
-139 SSNNNNTVVLD
+139 NNNTIVLD

-173 ALASSDVLLVNVWCN
+173 ALAASDVLLVNVWCN

-203 ILQVNLKLFCNSSSS
+203 ILQVNLKLFCSNNKT
-218 ATRKTKL
+218 ATKKTKL

-233 KTPIELLEKSLKED
+233 KTPIELLEKALKED

-280 LHENEL
+280 LHENEV
-286 FVKECQGLRAALMS
+286 FVKECKGLRAALIS
-300 STDSSSVVSSDGDT
+300 STDDEST
-314 TESKVPST
+314 HESKVPST

-449 KVRRELDAAAS
+449 KVRRELDAGFES
-460 GFENDEDA
+460 GFE
-468 SKKKSLKFSQMALSL
+468 KKSTKKFSQMALSL
-483 EEESINAWNEHVAN
+483 REDSINEWNEHVAN

-521 DLEETIDHEKTEKS
+521 DLEETVDHEKTEKS

-545 FSRQI
+545 FSRQV

-563 EICVDDEDED
+563 EICVDDDSD
-573 GSSGRKSEDAEA
+573 DKSEDAEA
-585 ASKRRQREEKKYS
+585 ALKRRQRREEKKYS

-609 SEKKWMETLENA
+609 SEKKWIETLENA
-621 LLNFDLPGD
+621 LLNFDLPKD
-630 AFESRKNE
+630 AFDSRKNE

-647 KGTCFEAGDKASE
+647 NGACFEAGDKASE
-660 FMRQSFNAYF
+660 FMRQSFSAYF

-680 WTSSDDVGKIARMA
+680 WTSSDDVGRIARLA
-694 RLNAVNVLANVCI
+694 RLNAVNVLANICI

-726 TEEAKT
+726 TDEAKT
-732 FAKEER
+732 FSKEER
-738 MKIAKVEKAL
+738 MKIAKVEKTL

-753 GTNSNNTSSS
+753 GVMNKTG
-763 SETDEDQSTSTRRA
+763 EEGEKQ
-777 EEEEIAQPPFP
+777 EEEYPLSGGLKTKNPEEEMIAQPPFP
-788 SEWSLKVCDT
+788 SEWSLKLCDT
-798 KASDVVL
+798 KASDVIL

-810 RQHYRRFEAETTHFV
+810 RQHYRRFESETTHFV

-832 QNAQKDGLF
+832 QNAKKDGLF
-841 GGAPM
+841 GGAPV

-873 IFLALYARAILRQ
+873 VFLGLYARAILRQ

-906 KGVPAAVAIF
+906 KGVPAAISIF

-937 LLGATPG
+937 LLGG
-944 GASSEDDE
+944 GGGGGETSANDNE
-952 EREEKRNEKTTDGT
+952 EEEVKRTE
-966 HHHEPMDI
+966 EPMDI
-974 DSPHHQAK
+974 DSPAIADETTK
-982 KNVSSPFASVR
+982 KVTSPFASVR
-993 RRTAAVGAAR
+993 RRTNHQHQQSADAR
-1003 D
+1003 

>member
-1 MRGKGH
+1 
-7 LLQLIDERG
+7 
-16 QFDENA
+16 
-22 CESFLHDA
+22 
-30 GAIEWNKKYNVI
+30 
-42 SIMGP
+42 
-47 QSSGKSTLMNHA
+47 
-59 FGTSFQEMDELSGCV
+59 
-74 CNLFVERAREDDNAR
+74 
-89 FSLSLSLVS
+89 
-98 SLFLDADFYTSSFVS
+98 
-113 ILFDRNRRRQTTKG
+113 
-127 VWMAIAESEQSS
+127 MAIAEQSDD
-139 SSNNNNTVVLD
+139 NNNNTIVLD

-173 ALASSDVLLVNVWCN
+173 ALAASDVLLVNVWCN

-203 ILQVNLKLFCNSSSS
+203 ILQVNLKLFCSNNKT
-218 ATRKTKL
+218 ATKKTKL

-233 KTPIELLEKSLKED
+233 KTPIELLEKALKED

-280 LHENEL
+280 LHENEV
-286 FVKECQGLRAALMS
+286 FVKECKGLRAALIS
-300 STDSSSVVSSDGDT
+300 STDDEST
-314 TESKVPST
+314 HESKVPST

-449 KVRRELDAAAS
+449 KVRRELDAGFES
-460 GFENDEDA
+460 GFE
-468 SKKKSLKFSQMALSL
+468 KKSTKKFSQMALSL
-483 EEESINAWNEHVAN
+483 REDSINEWNEHVAN

-521 DLEETIDHEKTEKS
+521 DLEETVDHEKTEKS

-545 FSRQI
+545 FSRQV

-563 EICVDDEDED
+563 EICVDDDSD
-573 GSSGRKSEDAEA
+573 DKSEDAEA
-585 ASKRRQREEKKYS
+585 ALKRRQRREEKKYS

-609 SEKKWMETLENA
+609 SEKKWIETLENA
-621 LLNFDLPGD
+621 LLNFDLPKD
-630 AFESRKNE
+630 AFDSRKNE

-647 KGTCFEAGDKASE
+647 NGACFEAGVKASE
-660 FMRQSFNAYF
+660 FMRQSFSAYF

-680 WTSSDDVGKIARMA
+680 WTSSDDVGRIARLA
-694 RLNAVNVLANVCI
+694 RLNAVNVLANICI

-726 TEEAKT
+726 TDEAKT
-732 FAKEER
+732 FSKEER
-738 MKIAKVEKAL
+738 MKIAKVEKTL

-753 GTNSNNTSSS
+753 GVMNKTG
-763 SETDEDQSTSTRRA
+763 EEGEKQ
-777 EEEEIAQPPFP
+777 EEEYPLSGGLKTKNPEEEMIAQPPFP
-788 SEWSLKVCDT
+788 SEWSLKLCDT
-798 KASDVVL
+798 KASDVIL

-810 RQHYRRFEAETTHFV
+810 RQHYRRFESETTHFV

-832 QNAQKDGLF
+832 QNAKKDGLF
-841 GGAPM
+841 GGAPV

-873 IFLALYARAILRQ
+873 VFLGLYARAILRQ
-886 INAQEAFK
+886 INAKEAFK

-906 KGVPAAVAIF
+906 KGVPAAISIF

-924 PQALTEGLDFSKV
+924 PEALTEGLDFSKV
-937 LLGATPG
+937 LLGAG
-944 GASSEDDE
+944 GGGGETSANDE
-952 EREEKRNEKTTDGT
+952 EEEEVKRTE
-966 HHHEPMDI
+966 EPMDI
-974 DSPHHQAK
+974 DSPAIADETTK
-982 KNVSSPFASVR
+982 KVTSPFASVR
-993 RRTAAVGAAR
+993 RRTNHQHQQSADAR
-1003 D
+1003 

>member
-1 MRGKGH
+1 
-7 LLQLIDERG
+7 
-16 QFDENA
+16 
-22 CESFLHDA
+22 
-30 GAIEWNKKYNVI
+30 
-42 SIMGP
+42 
-47 QSSGKSTLMNHA
+47 
-59 FGTSFQEMDELSGCV
+59 
-74 CNLFVERAREDDNAR
+74 
-89 FSLSLSLVS
+89 
-98 SLFLDADFYTSSFVS
+98 
-113 ILFDRNRRRQTTKG
+113 
-127 VWMAIAESEQSS
+127 MAIAEQSDD
-139 SSNNNNTVVLD
+139 NNNNTIVLD

-173 ALASSDVLLVNVWCN
+173 ALAASDVLLVNVWCN

-203 ILQVNLKLFCNSSSS
+203 ILQVNLKLFCSNNKT
-218 ATRKTKL
+218 ATKKTKL

-233 KTPIELLEKSLKED
+233 KTPIELLEKALKED

-280 LHENEL
+280 LHENEV
-286 FVKECQGLRAALMS
+286 FVKECKGLRAALIS
-300 STDSSSVVSSDGDT
+300 STDDEST
-314 TESKVPST
+314 HESKVPST

-382 NASECTTLGKE
+382 NASECTTVGKE

-449 KVRRELDAAAS
+449 KVRRELDAGFES
-460 GFENDEDA
+460 GFE
-468 SKKKSLKFSQMALSL
+468 KKSTKKFSQMALSL
-483 EEESINAWNEHVAN
+483 REDSINEWNEHVAN

-521 DLEETIDHEKTEKS
+521 DLEETVDHEKTEKS

-545 FSRQI
+545 FSRQV

-563 EICVDDEDED
+563 EICVVDDDD
-573 GSSGRKSEDAEA
+573 DKSEDAEA
-585 ASKRRQREEKKYS
+585 ALKRRQRREEKKYS

-609 SEKKWMETLENA
+609 SEKKWIETLENA
-621 LLNFDLPGD
+621 LLNFDLPKD
-630 AFESRKNE
+630 AFDSRKNE

-647 KGTCFEAGDKASE
+647 NGACFEAGDKASE
-660 FMRQSFNAYF
+660 FMRQSFSAYF

-680 WTSSDDVGKIARMA
+680 WTSSDDVGRIARLA
-694 RLNAVNVLANVCI
+694 RLNAVNVLANICI

-726 TEEAKT
+726 TDEAKQ
-732 FAKEER
+732 FSKEER
-738 MKIAKVEKAL
+738 MKIAKVEKTL

-753 GTNSNNTSSS
+753 GVMNKTG
-763 SETDEDQSTSTRRA
+763 EEGEKQ
-777 EEEEIAQPPFP
+777 EEESLSSGLKNPEEEMIAQPPFP
-788 SEWSLKVCDT
+788 SEWSLKLCDT
-798 KASDVVL
+798 KASDVIL

-810 RQHYRRFEAETTHFV
+810 RQHYRRFESETTHFV

-832 QNAQKDGLF
+832 QNAKKDGLF
-841 GGAPM
+841 GGAPV

-873 IFLALYARAILRQ
+873 VFLGLYARAILRQ
-886 INAQEAFK
+886 INAKEAFK

-906 KGVPAAVAIF
+906 KGVPAAISIF

-937 LLGATPG
+937 LLGAG
-944 GASSEDDE
+944 GGGGETSANDE
-952 EREEKRNEKTTDGT
+952 EEEEVKRTE
-966 HHHEPMDI
+966 EPMDI
-974 DSPHHQAK
+974 DSPAIADETTK
-982 KNVSSPFASVR
+982 KVTSPFASVR
-993 RRTAAVGAAR
+993 RRTNHQHHQQSADAR
-1003 D
+1003 

>member
-1 MRGKGH
+1 
-7 LLQLIDERG
+7 
-16 QFDENA
+16 
-22 CESFLHDA
+22 
-30 GAIEWNKKYNVI
+30 
-42 SIMGP
+42 
-47 QSSGKSTLMNHA
+47 
-59 FGTSFQEMDELSGCV
+59 
-74 CNLFVERAREDDNAR
+74 
-89 FSLSLSLVS
+89 
-98 SLFLDADFYTSSFVS
+98 
-113 ILFDRNRRRQTTKG
+113 
-127 VWMAIAESEQSS
+127 MAIAEQSDD
-139 SSNNNNTVVLD
+139 NNNNTIVLD

-173 ALASSDVLLVNVWCN
+173 ALAASDVLLVNVWCN

-203 ILQVNLKLFCNSSSS
+203 ILQVNLKLFCSNNKT
-218 ATRKTKL
+218 ATKKTKL

-233 KTPIELLEKSLKED
+233 KTPIELLEKALKED

-280 LHENEL
+280 LHENEV
-286 FVKECQGLRAALMS
+286 FVKECKGLRAALIS
-300 STDSSSVVSSDGDT
+300 STDDEST
-314 TESKVPST
+314 HESKVPST

-449 KVRRELDAAAS
+449 KVRRELDAGFES
-460 GFENDEDA
+460 GFE
-468 SKKKSLKFSQMALSL
+468 KKSTKKFSQMTLSL
-483 EEESINAWNEHVAN
+483 REDSINEWNEHVAN

-521 DLEETIDHEKTEKS
+521 DLEETVDHEKTEKS
-535 ALMARNVERT
+535 ALLARNVERT
-545 FSRQI
+545 FSRQV

-563 EICVDDEDED
+563 EICVVDDDSD
-573 GSSGRKSEDAEA
+573 DKSEDAEA
-585 ASKRRQREEKKYS
+585 ALKRRQRREEKKYS

-609 SEKKWMETLENA
+609 SEKKWIETLENA
-621 LLNFDLPGD
+621 LLNFDLPRD
-630 AFESRKNE
+630 AFDSRKNE

-647 KGTCFEAGDKASE
+647 NGACFEAGDKASE
-660 FMRQSFNAYF
+660 FMRQSFSAYF

-680 WTSSDDVGKIARMA
+680 WTSSDDVGRIARLA
-694 RLNAVNVLANVCI
+694 RLNAVNVLANICI

-726 TEEAKT
+726 TDEAKT
-732 FAKEER
+732 FSKEER
-738 MKIAKVEKAL
+738 MKIAKAEKTL

-753 GTNSNNTSSS
+753 GVMNKTG
-763 SETDEDQSTSTRRA
+763 
-777 EEEEIAQPPFP
+777 EEEEKQEEEYPLSGGLKTKNPEEEMIAQPPFP
-788 SEWSLKVCDT
+788 SEWSLKLCDT
-798 KASDVVL
+798 KASDVIL

-810 RQHYRRFEAETTHFV
+810 RQHYRRFESETTHFV

-832 QNAQKDGLF
+832 QNAKKDGLF
-841 GGAPM
+841 GGAPV

-873 IFLALYARAILRQ
+873 VFLGLYARAILRQ
-886 INAQEAFK
+886 INAKEAFK

-906 KGVPAAVAIF
+906 KGVPAAISIF

-924 PQALTEGLDFSKV
+924 PEALTEGLDFSKV
-937 LLGATPG
+937 LLGAG
-944 GASSEDDE
+944 GGGGETSANDE
-952 EREEKRNEKTTDGT
+952 EEEEVKRTE
-966 HHHEPMDI
+966 EPMDI
-974 DSPHHQAK
+974 DSPAK
-982 KNVSSPFASVR
+982 KVVVSPFASVR
-993 RRTAAVGAAR
+993 RRTNHQHHQQSADAR
-1003 D
+1003 

>member
-1 MRGKGH
+1 M
-7 LLQLIDERG
+7 LTALND
-16 QFDENA
+16 
-22 CESFLHDA
+22 
-30 GAIEWNKKYNVI
+30 
-42 SIMGP
+42 
-47 QSSGKSTLMNHA
+47 
-59 FGTSFQEMDELSGCV
+59 
-74 CNLFVERAREDDNAR
+74 
-89 FSLSLSLVS
+89 
-98 SLFLDADFYTSSFVS
+98 
-113 ILFDRNRRRQTTKG
+113 ILFFLFNRRRQTTKG
-127 VWMAIAESEQSS
+127 VWMAIAEQSEQSDD
-139 SSNNNNTVVLD
+139 NNNNTIVLD

-173 ALASSDVLLVNVWCN
+173 ALAASDVLLVNVWCN

-203 ILQVNLKLFCNSSSS
+203 ILQVNLKLFCSNNKT
-218 ATRKTKL
+218 ATKKTKL

-233 KTPIELLEKSLKED
+233 KTPIELLEKALKED

-280 LHENEL
+280 LHENEV
-286 FVKECQGLRAALMS
+286 FVKECKGLRAALIS
-300 STDSSSVVSSDGDT
+300 STDDESGT
-314 TESKVPST
+314 HESKVPST

-449 KVRRELDAAAS
+449 KVRRELDAGFES
-460 GFENDEDA
+460 GFE
-468 SKKKSLKFSQMALSL
+468 KKSTKKFSQMALSL
-483 EEESINAWNEHVAN
+483 REDSINEWNEHVAN

-521 DLEETIDHEKTEKS
+521 DLEETVDHEKTEKS
-535 ALMARNVERT
+535 ALLARNVERT
-545 FSRQI
+545 FSRQV

-563 EICVDDEDED
+563 EICVDDDD
-573 GSSGRKSEDAEA
+573 DDDDKSEDAEA
-585 ASKRRQREEKKYS
+585 ALKRRQRREEKNYS

-609 SEKKWMETLENA
+609 SEKKWIETLENA
-621 LLNFDLPGD
+621 LLNFDLPRD
-630 AFESRKNE
+630 AFDSRKNE

-647 KGTCFEAGDKASE
+647 NGACFEAGDKASE
-660 FMRQSFNAYF
+660 FMRQSFSAYF

-680 WTSSDDVGKIARMA
+680 WTSSDDVGRIARLA
-694 RLNAVNVLANVCI
+694 RLNAVNVLANICI

-726 TEEAKT
+726 TDEAKQ
-732 FAKEER
+732 FSKEER
-738 MKIAKVEKAL
+738 MKIAKVEKTL

-753 GTNSNNTSSS
+753 GVMNK
-763 SETDEDQSTSTRRA
+763 TR
-777 EEEEIAQPPFP
+777 EEEENKQEEEYPLSGGLKTKNPEEEMIAQPPFP
-788 SEWSLKVCDT
+788 SEWSLKLCDT
-798 KASDVVL
+798 KASDVIL

-810 RQHYRRFEAETTHFV
+810 RQHYRRFESETTHFV

-832 QNAQKDGLF
+832 QNAKKDGLF
-841 GGAPM
+841 GGAPV

-861 YFLTHPFRLMFF
+861 YILTHPFRLMFF
-873 IFLALYARAILRQ
+873 VFLGLYARAILRQ
-886 INAQEAFK
+886 INAKEAFK

-906 KGVPAAVAIF
+906 KGVPAAISIF

-937 LLGATPG
+937 LLGAG
-944 GASSEDDE
+944 GGGGTNDE
-952 EREEKRNEKTTDGT
+952 EEEEKNE
-966 HHHEPMDI
+966 EPMDI
-974 DSPHHQAK
+974 DSPAK
-982 KNVSSPFASVR
+982 AMIADETTTKKVVVSPFASVR
-993 RRTAAVGAAR
+993 RRTNHQHHQQSADAR
-1003 D
+1003 